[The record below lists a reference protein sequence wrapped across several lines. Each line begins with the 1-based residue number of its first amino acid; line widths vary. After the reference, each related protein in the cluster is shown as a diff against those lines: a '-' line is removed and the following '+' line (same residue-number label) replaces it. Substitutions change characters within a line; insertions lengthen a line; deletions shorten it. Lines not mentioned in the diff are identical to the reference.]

1 MYKTLNTKEIVL
13 DKKLLK
19 EYLAKLA
26 ADSIIKEK
34 SSLDTYPIPRV
45 LDNFEYITLIYTLL
59 NQHVKLGIPIHPAG
73 EWLLDNFYLIE
84 NTVKILQKSL
94 SKNKYEKF
102 PRIAN
107 GVNAGFARIF
117 VLCNEIVM
125 NTDGRIDERE
135 TTEYIQAYQTQ
146 KNLYMNEIWNIGIFL
161 QISIIEKIRG
171 ICEKIFISQM
181 QKFKVENMVQRI
193 LENKDVKKLKLDVDL
208 YSFIE
213 YMAYRLKTYGKEAA
227 PFLAILEEQ
236 VQKNGMTLSDVINK
250 EHFDIALKRV
260 SMQNSILSIKAIS
273 RMDILSIFENTSVVE
288 KMLNTDKVYKK
299 MDYQSKANYR
309 NAIEEISKKTK
320 LSEVYVTQKCLE
332 LCNLKLNNNK
342 NDTKDDEN
350 INQDIKKVTAI
361 QDYATYFNQKNEN
374 NDNKYSVGL
383 DGTKGYNRDT
393 VNNQKKSHVGYYL
406 IAEGKSQ
413 LLSKL
418 LNRKV
423 KNISNSTKAK
433 LYVAGV
439 YILTIAITILLCMKS
454 WVLGLLCF
462 IPIQN
467 VVTKFLQ
474 YVLSKAVK
482 PKILPKLDFQD
493 NGIPKKYATMCVIP
507 ALLKDENDVTEFM
520 HKLEVYYLANKS
532 DNLYFTLLGDCTSE
546 KSERKSVDEKIAET
560 GRKCVKE
567 LNGKYGNIFNFIYRK
582 REWSSSE
589 RCFMGW
595 ERKRGILTQLN
606 EYLVTGKNPFW
617 VNTCND
623 LPKIKYVITIDSD
636 TSLSLNQA
644 ERLVGTIAHVLNKPE
659 INRITNTVVSG
670 HALIQPR
677 IGIGIKDERKTIFSR
692 LFAGSGGT
700 DLYANAVS
708 DVYQDNFDEG
718 IYTGKGIYDVDVFYD
733 VLKDTIP
740 ENSVLSHDLLEGN
753 YLRCGLASDILL
765 MDGYPS
771 NYISYRKR
779 KHRWIRGDVQII
791 PWLNST
797 LNTLSKYKI
806 LDNLARDLEEFF
818 ELIIIMVCFILA
830 LFNKENSGLFLT
842 LAIIFLAF
850 SSILELLDIFMN
862 YKTEEQKLISKEFTK
877 IQGSIYRFFIK
888 LSILP
893 DMAYLEINAFIKSLY
908 RMKISHNFMLEWTT
922 SNDAEK
928 NSQKSVK
935 GYYLS
940 MIPNVVLGLL
950 LIALA
955 GGYLIFNFGA
965 YFSAEGLILNES
977 LLGQGLGLGFSIIFL
992 SLGIIWLIAPLVMY
1006 KLSLKNEKQLAEN
1019 ISENDKEFLLDKA
1032 RKTWQYFKDNMV
1044 NNLPSD
1050 NYQPDRKVKRAVI
1063 TSPTNIGLALMSM
1076 VSAYDLKFESLEDT
1090 ISMIEKTI
1098 TTIENLPKWNG
1109 HLYNWYNIYTL
1120 EAVKPVFISSVD
1132 SGNLVGY
1139 LYTVKQFLMEIISK
1153 NFSMI
1158 GAKENIS
1165 NINGKESTLIIN
1177 KDINKP
1183 KINVNISKDN
1193 KKTESK
1199 VDISKNINKEEINSL
1214 VKRIDTLIHQTDFS
1228 KLYDYKIGL
1237 FSIGYNLES
1246 NTLINSY
1253 YDLLASEARQ
1263 TSIIAIAKRDVPSK
1277 HWNNCSRLLTTMGLY
1292 KGLISWGGTAF
1303 EYLMPTVNIPSYETS
1318 LLDESCRFS
1327 ILSQKKYA
1335 KKLGIP
1341 WGISESAYN
1350 TKDFKGNYQYKT
1362 FGVPWLGLKRD
1373 LDDEVVI
1380 SPYATAMALTFY
1392 PNEAIENLKTIDKN
1406 LGTGKYGFYE
1416 SIDYKPKKA
1425 VNKTFMAHHQGLIL
1439 TSINNLLN
1447 DNIFQKRFMQNAEI
1461 EGAEILLEEKMPKD
1475 MITTKERKEK
1485 VEKIKYKDYEEYT
1498 ERTSG
1503 INVLANEKYSI
1514 VMKDDGSSYNKFGN
1528 DIISNNIHIYI
1539 KDVNSR
1545 KIYDTVFETNNDNSP
1560 NRQGINQTNNINY
1573 TNNQVL
1579 FTTSEDKV
1587 IIQDGNLMITM
1598 EITIAPNL
1606 PIEIRKISIKNT
1618 GMSPLT
1624 LEVTSYMDILL
1635 ADFKGFYAHPTFN
1648 KMFIDYEKIDEGIL
1662 LTRRRREEK
1671 RQKTF
1676 IATNLVYDE
1685 GDLEFEIDKEK
1696 FVERGNFETENKV
1709 LISNYDDKINLKN
1722 ANSNVKIPEAV
1733 VNSTQL
1739 SKKIVQTIQPIV
1751 AMRRLVN
1758 INPDE
1763 VKNVYL
1769 INSAGDTRDE
1779 AVDNLNEYTKSER
1792 LNTIFDLSKNHS
1804 FAEARFL
1811 NIKGKD
1817 IDIYQKMI
1825 EKLLFS
1831 DNKECNFELD
1841 LSNEKLWKYGISGD
1855 NPILLAKLR
1864 DKNDTYLLNELI
1876 KAKEFFDMKN
1886 IPVDIIILSK
1896 NEIQTDFKTLI
1907 NIPLE
1912 DKRVIEA
1919 RANLILDSKL
1929 GSISVQMKAKEMEQN
1944 RQDGKLLNSTKQ
1956 DYSTNKQTIKTN
1968 ELICKQGKS
1977 KKDIEID
1984 TSKLLYFNG
1993 YGGFSEDG
2001 NEYHIIID
2009 KNKKTPVAW
2018 SNIMANDKFG
2028 TVVTEGLGGYTW
2040 YKNCKTN
2047 RITEFSNDAHLDKP
2061 SEIIIMQE
2069 QDSENNI
2076 QKDKATINDNASFS
2090 ISPNILADDGNYHI
2104 TYGFGYSKYEHIYND
2119 IEEELTIFVPV
2130 KDSLKISK
2138 LSLKNTSLKK
2148 KKIKIFYKIDFV
2160 LDETKDRFIN
2170 ILFKENYN
2178 LLLIKNNKKPDYYSY
2193 ITSNEPITYKDE
2205 IVQIDVEID
2214 SLETKEITL
2223 ILGAEETETKCME
2236 AGAKYLGR
2244 EKEALEEVKKY
2255 WLDQVKIIQ
2264 AKTPLK
2270 SFDILQNGWTIYQTI
2285 VSRKFAKTGFYQSG
2299 GAIGYRDQLQDAMN
2313 LKYLDSNIL
2322 KNQILLHA
2330 KHQFKEGDV
2339 LHWWH
2344 NDKNIGIRARYSD
2357 DLLWLPYAVI
2367 TYIEFTGNFGILNE
2381 ETEFVKGRK
2390 LKEDEHDYMDK
2401 FKTTK
2406 EKESIYHH
2414 CMRAINRSLDFEYF
2428 PKIQGGDWND
2438 GMNKVGVKGKG
2449 ESVWLGFFLYSIL
2462 IKFAEYSKYITRFA
2476 NKETTIAMLA
2486 SKKNVDVKNID
2497 TDEKSDEYER
2507 LMEVAEKLRK
2517 NLNSEGWDGRWY
2529 KRATTDDGKVLGS
2542 AVNKECKIDSILQSW
2557 SVISNAG
2564 DNDKKYIAMENME
2577 KYLIDKENNLVKLLT
2592 PPFNNEEFKPGYIA
2606 SYAPGMRE
2614 NGGQYTH
2621 AAIWGAIAETI
2632 LNKPEEA
2639 MEIYKMINPIEHSKT
2654 EEQMVKYKVEP
2665 YVVEADIYGEN
2676 EFAGRG
2682 GWTWYTGSSGWLFTL
2697 QTEYILG
2704 LKIYHR
2710 ELKIK
2715 PCVPKDWNEFEV
2727 NLKWKN
2733 ANYHIRYERKNS
2745 GINNKD
2751 KKQEK
2756 NNNLD
2761 GNKQILDLNSDNVQM
2776 YLNGEEVEKIKLKD
2790 EGEFEVKVEF

>member
-107 GVNAGFARIF
+107 GVDAGFARIF

-135 TTEYIQAYQTQ
+135 ITEYIQAYQTQ

-161 QISIIEKIRG
+161 QISIVEKIRG

-181 QKFKVENMVQRI
+181 QKFKVENIVQRI

-273 RMDILSIFENTSVVE
+273 RMDILSIFENTSIVE
-288 KMLNTDKVYKK
+288 KMLNTDEVYKK

-332 LCNLKLNNNK
+332 LCDLKTDDTEKISNIDESKIKQNTAKAENNNNK
-342 NDTKDDEN
+342 
-350 INQDIKKVTAI
+350 
-361 QDYATYFNQKNEN
+361 
-374 NDNKYSVGL
+374 YSGGL

-393 VNNQKKSHVGYYL
+393 VKNQKQSHVGYYL
-406 IAEGKSQ
+406 VAEGKSQ
-413 LLSKL
+413 LLSRL
-418 LNRKV
+418 LNKKV
-423 KNISNSTKAK
+423 KIISNSTKSK

-439 YILTIAITILLCMKS
+439 YILTIAITILLCTKS
-454 WVLGLLCF
+454 WLMGILCF

-474 YVLSKAVK
+474 YVLSKIVK
-482 PKILPKLDFQD
+482 PKVLPKLDFQD
-493 NGIPKKYATMCVIP
+493 EGIPKEYATMCVIP
-507 ALLKDENDVTEFM
+507 LLLKDENDVIESI
-520 HKLEVYYLANKS
+520 HKLEVYYLANKT

-546 KSERKSVDEKIAET
+546 KSERKSTDEKIAET
-560 GRKCVKE
+560 GKKCVEK
-567 LNGKYGNIFNFIYRK
+567 LNSKYGNVFNFIYRK

-606 EYLVTGKNPFW
+606 EYLISGNNPFW
-617 VNTCND
+617 INTCKD

-644 ERLVGTIAHVLNKPE
+644 EKLVGTIAHVLNKPE
-659 INRITNTVVSG
+659 INKIINTVVSG

-677 IGIGIKDERKTIFSR
+677 IGVGIKDERKTVFSR

-700 DLYANAVS
+700 DLYANAIS

-718 IYTGKGIYDVDVFYD
+718 IYTGKGIYDVEVFYD

-740 ENSVLSHDLLEGN
+740 ENSVLSHDLLEGS
-753 YLRCGLASDILL
+753 YLRCGLASDVLL

-771 NYISYRKR
+771 NYISYKKR
-779 KHRWIRGDVQII
+779 KHRWIRGDVQIL

-806 LDNLARDLEEFF
+806 LDNLARDLEDFF
-818 ELIIIMVCFILA
+818 ELLLIIICFVLA
-830 LFNKENSGLFLT
+830 WLNKANSGLFLT

-862 YKTEEQKLISKEFTK
+862 YKTEEQKLVSKEFTK

-893 DMAYLEINAFIKSLY
+893 DMAYLEINAFVKSIY

-928 NSQKSVK
+928 SSQKSVK

-940 MIPNVVLGLL
+940 MLPNVVLGILL
-950 LIALA
+950 AVLA
-955 GGYLIFNFGA
+955 GGYLILNFGT
-965 YFSAEGLILNES
+965 YFSNNEIADGLRLKET
-977 LLGQGLGLGFSIIFL
+977 LWGQGLGLGFSIIFL
-992 SLGIIWLIAPLVMY
+992 SLGIIWLIAPLIMY
-1006 KLSLKNEKQLAEN
+1006 KLSIKNEKSLSQK
-1019 ISENDKEFLLDKA
+1019 ISQNDKEFLLDKA

-1050 NYQPDRKVKRAVI
+1050 NYQPDRKIKRSEN

-1076 VSAYDLKFESLEDT
+1076 VSAHDLKFESLEDT

-1120 EAVKPVFISSVD
+1120 ETVKPAFISSVD

-1139 LYTVKQFLMEIISK
+1139 LYTVKQFLIE
-1153 NFSMI
+1153 
-1158 GAKENIS
+1158 
-1165 NINGKESTLIIN
+1165 IIN
-1177 KDINKP
+1177 KKQNSSSIISEKENTPNINEKENE
-1183 KINVNISKDN
+1183 KI
-1193 KKTESK
+1193 E
-1199 VDISKNINKEEINSL
+1199 NINKKEIKSL
-1214 VKRIDTLIHQTDFS
+1214 IKKIDTLIYQTDFS

-1237 FSIGYNLES
+1237 FSIGYNLET

-1327 ILSQKKYA
+1327 ILSQRKYA

-1373 LDDEVVI
+1373 LDDGVVI

-1392 PNEAIENLKTIDKN
+1392 PNESIENLKTIDKN

-1447 DNIFQKRFMQNAEI
+1447 DNIFQKRFMKNAEI
-1461 EGAEILLEEKMPKD
+1461 EGTEILLEEKMPKD

-1545 KIYDTVFETNNDNSP
+1545 KIYDTVFETNSKEGNSS
-1560 NRQGINQTNNINY
+1560 NKQNINQESHLKAINN
-1573 TNNQVL
+1573 TNNQVI

-1598 EITIAPNL
+1598 KVTIAPNL

-1648 KMFIDYEKIDEGIL
+1648 KMFIDYEKLDEGIL

-1709 LISNYDDKINLKN
+1709 LISNYEDKINKDFKN
-1722 ANSNVKIPEAV
+1722 MNSNIPEIV
-1733 VNSTQL
+1733 QKSIGL
-1739 SKKIVQTIQPIV
+1739 SKKIGQTINPIV

-1763 VKNVYL
+1763 VKDVYL
-1769 INSAGDTRDE
+1769 INSAGDSREE
-1779 AVDNLNEYTKSER
+1779 AVNNLQEYTKSER

-1811 NIKGKD
+1811 DVKGKD
-1817 IDIYQKMI
+1817 IDIYQKII
-1825 EKLLFS
+1825 EKLLFPYH
-1831 DNKECNFELD
+1831 KEYAISLD

-1855 NPILLAKLR
+1855 SPILLVKVR
-1864 DKNDTYLLNELI
+1864 DNNDTYLLNEI
-1876 KAKEFFDMKN
+1876 SKVKEYLDMKN
-1886 IPVDIIILSK
+1886 IVADIVVLSK
-1896 NEIQTDFKTLI
+1896 NEITSKFKTLI
-1907 NIPLE
+1907 NIPTE

-1929 GSISVQMKAKEMEQN
+1929 GSISIQMKNKNSNDTKNIGAKYSSNLMEKN
-1944 RQDGKLLNSTKQ
+1944 
-1956 DYSTNKQTIKTN
+1956 N
-1968 ELICKQGKS
+1968 EQLKS
-1977 KKDIEID
+1977 EFKKDFKGLILKHEDSEKNVEFD

-1993 YGGFSEDG
+1993 YGGFSQDG
-2001 NEYHIIID
+2001 NEYHIIVN
-2009 KNKKTPVAW
+2009 KNKKTPAVW
-2018 SNIMANDKFG
+2018 CNIMANDKFG

-2040 YKNCKTN
+2040 YKNCKMN
-2047 RITEFSNDAHLDKP
+2047 RITEFSNDAYLDKP
-2061 SEIIIMQE
+2061 SEVIIMQE
-2069 QDSENNI
+2069 MDEKDGEVLSSNQISMDDKKHASQIINN
-2076 QKDKATINDNASFS
+2076 SFG
-2090 ISPNILADDGNYHI
+2090 ISPNILPDTGNYHI
-2104 TYGFGYSKYEHIYND
+2104 TYGFGYSKYQHIYKD
-2119 IEEELTIFVPV
+2119 IEEELTVFVPI

-2138 LSLKNTSLKK
+2138 LSLKNTSLNK
-2148 KKIKIFYKIDFV
+2148 KKIKIFYDVDFV
-2160 LDETKDRFIN
+2160 LGERKDKFIN
-2170 ILFKENYN
+2170 YLYKENYN
-2178 LLLIKNNKKPDYYSY
+2178 LLFVKNNVNPKTYAY
-2193 ITSNEPITYKDE
+2193 ITSNEKIIYNGNL
-2205 IVQIDVEID
+2205 VEINVEIE
-2214 SLETKEITL
+2214 SLETKEVTI
-2223 ILGAEETETKCME
+2223 ILGAEETETACME
-2236 AGAKYLGR
+2236 NASKYLQ
-2244 EKEALEEVKKY
+2244 KESKALEEVKKY
-2255 WLDQVKIIQ
+2255 WMDKVKIVE
-2264 AKTPLK
+2264 AKTPSK
-2270 SFDILQNGWTIYQTI
+2270 SFNIMQNGWTIYQTMA
-2285 VSRKFAKTGFYQSG
+2285 SRKLAKTGFYQSG

-2322 KNQILLHA
+2322 KNQIILHA

-2344 NDKNIGIRARYSD
+2344 NFNNLGIRARYSD
-2357 DLLWLPYAVI
+2357 DLLWLPYAVV
-2367 TYIEFTGNFGILNE
+2367 TYIDFTGDFRILNE
-2381 ETEFVKGRK
+2381 ETEYLEGRT
-2390 LKEDEHDYMDK
+2390 LKENEHDFMFN
-2401 FKTTK
+2401 FKNG
-2406 EKESIYHH
+2406 ENKESIYHH
-2414 CMRAINRSLDFEYF
+2414 CMRAINRSLNFEYF

-2438 GMNKVGVKGKG
+2438 GMNKVGIKGKG

-2486 SKKNVDVKNID
+2486 EKKNVDVKNID

-2507 LMEVAEKLRK
+2507 LMEIAEKLRK
-2517 NLNSEGWDGRWY
+2517 NLNTVGWDGRWY

-2542 AVNKECKIDSILQSW
+2542 AVNSECKIDNIAQSW
-2557 SVISNAG
+2557 AVISNAG

-2577 KYLIDKENNLVKLLT
+2577 KYLIDKENNIVKLLT
-2592 PPFNNEEFKPGYIA
+2592 PPFENEEFKPGYIA

-2621 AAIWGAIAETI
+2621 SAIWAAIAETM
-2632 LNKPEEA
+2632 LNKPEQA

-2654 EEQMVKYKVEP
+2654 EEQAIKYKAEP
-2665 YVVEADIYGEN
+2665 YAVEADIYGEN

-2682 GWTWYTGSSGWLFTL
+2682 GWTWYTGSSGWMFTL

-2704 LKIYHR
+2704 LKIYHG

-2715 PCVPKDWNEFEV
+2715 PCLPKDWNEFEV
-2727 NLKWKN
+2727 VFRWKN
-2733 ANYHIRYERKNS
+2733 ANYNIKYERKN
-2745 GINNKD
+2745 
-2751 KKQEK
+2751 ETP
-2756 NNNLD
+2756 
-2761 GNKQILDLNSDNVQM
+2761 QM
-2776 YLNGEEVEKIKLKD
+2776 YLNGEKVDEIKLKN

>member
-34 SSLDTYPIPRV
+34 SSPDTYPIPRV

-181 QKFKVENMVQRI
+181 QKFKVENMLQRI

-299 MDYQSKANYR
+299 MDYKSKANYR

-320 LSEVYVTQKCLE
+320 LSEVYITQKCLE

-350 INQDIKKVTAI
+350 INQDVKKVTAI

-546 KSERKSVDEKIAET
+546 KSERKSLDEKIAET

-606 EYLVTGKNPFW
+606 EYLVTSKNPFW

-659 INRITNTVVSG
+659 INKITNTVVSG

-806 LDNLARDLEEFF
+806 LDNLARDLEDFF
-818 ELIIIMVCFILA
+818 ELIIIIVCFILA
-830 LFNKENSGLFLT
+830 LFNKANSGLFLT

-862 YKTEEQKLISKEFTK
+862 YRTEEQKLISKEFTK

-992 SLGIIWLIAPLVMY
+992 SLGIIWLIAPLMMY

-1032 RKTWQYFKDNMV
+1032 RKTWQFFKDNMV

-1165 NINGKESTLIIN
+1165 NINGKESTLI
-1177 KDINKP
+1177 INKP

-1373 LDDEVVI
+1373 LDDEIVI

-1392 PNEAIENLKTIDKN
+1392 PNEAIENLKTIDEN
-1406 LGTGKYGFYE
+1406 SGTGKYGFYE
-1416 SIDYKPKKA
+1416 SIDYKPKRA

-1447 DNIFQKRFMQNAEI
+1447 NNIFQKRFMRNAEI
-1461 EGAEILLEEKMPKD
+1461 EGAQILLEEKMPKD
-1475 MITTKERKEK
+1475 MITTKEKKEK

-1514 VMKDDGSSYNKFGN
+1514 VMKDDGSSYSKFGN
-1528 DIISNNIHIYI
+1528 DIISDNIHIYI
-1539 KDVNSR
+1539 KDINSR
-1545 KIYDTVFETNNDNSP
+1545 KIYDTVFETQIQDDNSQDK
-1560 NRQGINQTNNINY
+1560 QGIDQTNRLKAANY
-1573 TNNQVL
+1573 TNNQVI

-1587 IIQDGNLMITM
+1587 IIQDGNLMLTM
-1598 EITIAPNL
+1598 KVTIVPNL

-1618 GMSPLT
+1618 GMSTLT

-1635 ADFKGFYAHPTFN
+1635 ADFRAFYSHPTFN
-1648 KMFIDYEKIDEGIL
+1648 KMFIDYEKIGDGIL
-1662 LTRRRREEK
+1662 FTRRRREES
-1671 RQKTF
+1671 RQKSF
-1676 IATNLVYDE
+1676 VATNLVYDE
-1685 GDLEFEIDKEK
+1685 GDLEFELDKER
-1696 FVERGNFETENKV
+1696 FVERGNFETENRTLRRDYENKV
-1709 LISNYDDKINLKN
+1709 DYEVQ
-1722 ANSNVKIPEAV
+1722 NSNLDIPSAV
-1733 VNSTQL
+1733 RNSSQL

-1758 INPDE
+1758 VKPDE
-1763 VKNVYL
+1763 EESIYL
-1769 INSAGDTRDE
+1769 INSAGDNKEE
-1779 AVDNLNEYTKSER
+1779 AIENLKEYTKSER
-1792 LNTIFDLSKNHS
+1792 LNAIFDISKNHS
-1804 FAEARFL
+1804 FAETRFL
-1811 NIKGKD
+1811 NVKGKD
-1817 IDIYQKMI
+1817 IALYQKML
-1825 EKLLFS
+1825 EKLLFPKT
-1831 DNKECNFELD
+1831 KECNIEMD
-1841 LSNEKLWKYGISGD
+1841 LSTRKLWKYGISGD
-1855 NPILLAKLR
+1855 NPILLVKLR
-1864 DKNDTYLLNELI
+1864 DNNDTYLINEVT
-1876 KAKEFFDMKN
+1876 KAKEYFDMKN
-1886 IPVDIIILSK
+1886 ITVDVVILSK
-1896 NEIQTDFKTLI
+1896 NEIQTKFKTLI

-1919 RANLILDSKL
+1919 RANLILDAKL
-1929 GSISVQMKAKEMEQN
+1929 GSIGIQMKEIETSETDRKN
-1944 RQDGKLLNSTKQ
+1944 KLIL
-1956 DYSTNKQTIKTN
+1956 
-1968 ELICKQGKS
+1968 EPGKS
-1977 KKDIEID
+1977 EKNIEIN
-1984 TSKLLYFNG
+1984 TSKLLFYNG

-2001 NEYHIIID
+2001 NEYHIIVN

-2018 SNIMANDKFG
+2018 SNIMTNDKFG
-2028 TVVTEGLGGYTW
+2028 TLVTEGLGGYTW

-2047 RITEFSNDAHLDKP
+2047 RITEFSNDAQLDRP
-2061 SEIIIMQE
+2061 SELIIMQDIS
-2069 QDSENNI
+2069 DS
-2076 QKDKATINDNASFS
+2076 NDEKKEPRVLKNVFS
-2090 ISPNILADDGNYHI
+2090 ISPNVLEDNGNYHI
-2104 TYGFGYSKYEHIYND
+2104 TYGFGYSKFEHIYND
-2119 IEEELTIFVPV
+2119 IEEELIIFVP
-2130 KDSLKISK
+2130 KDDSLKINK
-2138 LSLKNTSLKK
+2138 ISLKNTSLKK
-2148 KKIKIFYKIDFV
+2148 KKIKILYDVDFILGEV
-2160 LDETKDRFIN
+2160 KNRFIN
-2170 ILFKENYN
+2170 YSFKENYN
-2178 LLLIKNNKKPDYYSY
+2178 LLLVKNNINPSYYAY
-2193 ITSNEPITYKDE
+2193 ITSNEKIEYKNNLVE
-2205 IVQIDVEID
+2205 INVEID
-2214 SLETKEITL
+2214 SLETKEVTL

-2236 AGAKYLGR
+2236 IGSKYLGK
-2244 EKEALEEVKKY
+2244 EDEALEEVKKY
-2255 WLDQVKIIQ
+2255 WLEKVKVVQV
-2264 AKTPLK
+2264 KTPLK
-2270 SFDILQNGWTIYQTI
+2270 SFDIMQNGWTIYQTI
-2285 VSRKFAKTGFYQSG
+2285 ASRKLSRTGFYQSG
-2299 GAIGYRDQLQDAMN
+2299 GAIGYRDQLQDSMG

-2322 KNQILLHA
+2322 KNQIILHA

-2344 NDKNIGIRARYSD
+2344 NEKNTGIRARYSD
-2357 DLLWLPYAVI
+2357 DLLWLPYAVA
-2367 TYIEFTGNFGILNE
+2367 TYIEFTGDFRILNE
-2381 ETEFVKGRK
+2381 EAGYVIGRK
-2390 LKEDEHDYMDK
+2390 LKENEHDYMSE

-2406 EKESIYHH
+2406 ETESIYEH
-2414 CMRAINRSLDFEYF
+2414 CMRAINKSLNFEYF
-2428 PKIQGGDWND
+2428 PKMNGGDWND
-2438 GMNKVGVKGKG
+2438 GMNKVGIKGKG

-2462 IKFAEYSKYITRFA
+2462 VKFAEYSKYITRFA
-2476 NKETTIAMLA
+2476 NKETAIAMQEA
-2486 SKKNVDVKNID
+2486 NRKVDVKNID

-2507 LMEVAEKLRK
+2507 LMQVAEKLKK
-2517 NLNSEGWDGRWY
+2517 NLNTEGWDGRWY
-2529 KRATTDDGKVLGS
+2529 KRATDDEGRTLGS
-2542 AVNKECKIDSILQSW
+2542 AVNKECKIDGISQSW
-2557 SVISNAG
+2557 AVISNAG

-2592 PPFNNEEFKPGYIA
+2592 PPFGNKEFKPGYIA

-2665 YVVEADIYGEN
+2665 YVIEADIYGEN

-2704 LKIYHR
+2704 LKIYHG

-2727 NLKWKN
+2727 DFKWKN
-2733 ANYHIRYERKNS
+2733 AKYHIKYERKNS
-2745 GINNKD
+2745 GIDNKD
-2751 KKQEK
+2751 GKQEK
-2756 NNNLD
+2756 NNNLNE
-2761 GNKQILDLNSDNVQM
+2761 NKQILDLNNDNVQM
-2776 YLNGEEVEKIKLKD
+2776 YLNGEKVDEIKLKD

>member
-250 EHFDIALKRV
+250 EHFDIALDRV

-320 LSEVYVTQKCLE
+320 LSEVYITQKCVD
-332 LCNLKLNNNK
+332 LCNLKTN
-342 NDTKDDEN
+342 
-350 INQDIKKVTAI
+350 DIKKVSNI
-361 QDYATYFNQKNEN
+361 DEN
-374 NDNKYSVGL
+374 NIKQNTLIEETNNNKYSVGL

-423 KNISNSTKAK
+423 KTISNSTKAK

-454 WVLGLLCF
+454 WILGLLCF

-507 ALLKDENDVTEFM
+507 ALLKDENDVAEFM

-567 LNGKYGNIFNFIYRK
+567 LNSKYGNIFNFIYRK

-606 EYLVTGKNPFW
+606 EYLVTSKNPFW

-659 INRITNTVVSG
+659 INKITNTVVSG

-806 LDNLARDLEEFF
+806 LDNLARDLEDFF
-818 ELIIIMVCFILA
+818 ELIIIIVCFILA
-830 LFNKENSGLFLT
+830 LFNKANSGLFLT

-940 MIPNVVLGLL
+940 MIPNVILGLL

-977 LLGQGLGLGFSIIFL
+977 LWGQGLGLGFSIIFL
-992 SLGIIWLIAPLVMY
+992 SLGIIWLIAPLMMY

-1165 NINGKESTLIIN
+1165 NESTLIIN

-1193 KKTESK
+1193 KKTENE
-1199 VDISKNINKEEINSL
+1199 VDISKNTTKEEINSL
-1214 VKRIDTLIHQTDFS
+1214 VKRIGTLIHQTDFS

-1373 LDDEVVI
+1373 LDDEIVI

-1392 PNEAIENLKTIDKN
+1392 PNEAIENLKIIDEN
-1406 LGTGKYGFYE
+1406 SGTGKYGFYE
-1416 SIDYKPKKA
+1416 SIDYKPKRA

-1447 DNIFQKRFMQNAEI
+1447 NNIFQKRFMRNAEI
-1461 EGAEILLEEKMPKD
+1461 EGAQILLEEKMPKD

-1498 ERTSG
+1498 ERISG

-1514 VMKDDGSSYNKFGN
+1514 VMKDDGSSYSKFGN
-1528 DIISNNIHIYI
+1528 DIISDNIHIYI
-1539 KDVNSR
+1539 KDINSR
-1545 KIYDTVFETNNDNSP
+1545 KVYDTVFATQIQADNS
-1560 NRQGINQTNNINY
+1560 QDKQSIDQTNRLKAANY
-1573 TNNQVL
+1573 TNNQVI

-1587 IIQDGNLMITM
+1587 IIQDGNLMLTM
-1598 EITIAPNL
+1598 KVTIVPNL

-1618 GMSPLT
+1618 GMSTLT

-1671 RQKTF
+1671 RQKSF
-1676 IATNLVYDE
+1676 VATNLVYDE

-1696 FVERGNFETENKV
+1696 FVARGNFETENKV
-1709 LISNYDDKINLKN
+1709 LISNYDDKINLKT
-1722 ANSNVKIPEAV
+1722 ANTYLSIPEAV

-1907 NIPLE
+1907 NIPIE

-1956 DYSTNKQTIKTN
+1956 DYSTNKQTIKAN

-2018 SNIMANDKFG
+2018 SNIMTNDKFG

-2497 TDEKSDEYER
+2497 TDRR
-2507 LMEVAEKLRK
+2507 L
-2517 NLNSEGWDGRWY
+2517 GW
-2529 KRATTDDGKVLGS
+2529 
-2542 AVNKECKIDSILQSW
+2542 
-2557 SVISNAG
+2557 
-2564 DNDKKYIAMENME
+2564 
-2577 KYLIDKENNLVKLLT
+2577 
-2592 PPFNNEEFKPGYIA
+2592 
-2606 SYAPGMRE
+2606 
-2614 NGGQYTH
+2614 
-2621 AAIWGAIAETI
+2621 
-2632 LNKPEEA
+2632 
-2639 MEIYKMINPIEHSKT
+2639 
-2654 EEQMVKYKVEP
+2654 
-2665 YVVEADIYGEN
+2665 
-2676 EFAGRG
+2676 
-2682 GWTWYTGSSGWLFTL
+2682 
-2697 QTEYILG
+2697 
-2704 LKIYHR
+2704 
-2710 ELKIK
+2710 
-2715 PCVPKDWNEFEV
+2715 
-2727 NLKWKN
+2727 
-2733 ANYHIRYERKNS
+2733 
-2745 GINNKD
+2745 
-2751 KKQEK
+2751 
-2756 NNNLD
+2756 
-2761 GNKQILDLNSDNVQM
+2761 
-2776 YLNGEEVEKIKLKD
+2776 
-2790 EGEFEVKVEF
+2790 

>member
-320 LSEVYVTQKCLE
+320 LSEVYITQKCVD
-332 LCNLKLNNNK
+332 LCNLKTNDINK
-342 NDTKDDEN
+342 ISNIDEN
-350 INQDIKKVTAI
+350 KIKQNTAK
-361 QDYATYFNQKNEN
+361 AETN
-374 NDNKYSVGL
+374 NNKYSVGL

-423 KNISNSTKAK
+423 KTISNSTKAK

-439 YILTIAITILLCMKS
+439 YLLTIAITILLCMKS

-532 DNLYFTLLGDCTSE
+532 DNLYFTLLGDCTSA

-740 ENSVLSHDLLEGN
+740 ENSVLSHDLLEGS

-779 KHRWIRGDVQII
+779 KHRWIRGDVQIL

-806 LDNLARDLEEFF
+806 LDNLARDLEDFF
-818 ELIIIMVCFILA
+818 ELLIIIICFALA
-830 LFNKENSGLFLT
+830 WLNKANSGLFLT

-940 MIPNVVLGLL
+940 MIPNVILGTLL
-950 LIALA
+950 AVLA
-955 GGYLIFNFGA
+955 GGYLIFTLVA
-965 YFSAEGLILNES
+965 YFSNSVLIECIGLNGS
-977 LLGQGLGLGFSIIFL
+977 LWSQGMGVAFSIIFL
-992 SLGIIWLIAPLVMY
+992 ALAVIWLIAPLIMY
-1006 KLSLKNEKQLAEN
+1006 KLSIKNEKSLSQK

-1032 RKTWQYFKDNMV
+1032 KKTWQYFKDNMV

-1050 NYQPDRKVKRAVI
+1050 NYQPDRKEKRAEN

-1076 VSAYDLKFESLEDT
+1076 VSAYDLNFESLDET

-1139 LYTVKQFLMEIISK
+1139 LYTVKQFLIE
-1153 NFSMI
+1153 
-1158 GAKENIS
+1158 
-1165 NINGKESTLIIN
+1165 IIN
-1177 KDINKP
+1177 KKQNSSSIVNEKENTLNLNE
-1183 KINVNISKDN
+1183 KENISKDN
-1193 KKTESK
+1193 EKIE
-1199 VDISKNINKEEINSL
+1199 NINKEEINSL
-1214 VKRIDTLIHQTDFS
+1214 IKRIDTLIHQTDFS

-1237 FSIGYNLES
+1237 FSIGYNLET

-1303 EYLMPTVNIPSYETS
+1303 EYLMPTVNIPSYETT

-1327 ILSQKKYA
+1327 ILSQRKYA

-1514 VMKDDGSSYNKFGN
+1514 VMKDDGSSYNKFEN

-1545 KIYDTVFETNNDNSP
+1545 KIYDTVFETNNDNSS

-1769 INSAGDTRDE
+1769 INSAGDTREE

-1817 IDIYQKMI
+1817 IDIYQKII
-1825 EKLLFS
+1825 EKLLFP

-1841 LSNEKLWKYGISGD
+1841 LSNERLWKYGISGD

-1886 IPVDIIILSK
+1886 IPVDIVVLSK
-1896 NEIQTDFKTLI
+1896 NEIQTDFKKLI

-1912 DKRVIEA
+1912 DRRVIEA

-1929 GSISVQMKAKEMEQN
+1929 GSISVQMKVKETEQN
-1944 RQDGKLLNSTKQ
+1944 KQDGKLLNDKKQ
-1956 DYSTNKQTIKTN
+1956 EDSSYNNVKTN
-1968 ELICKQGKS
+1968 ELIFKQGKS
-1977 KKDIEID
+1977 KKNLEID

-2009 KNKKTPVAW
+2009 KTKNTPVAW

-2061 SEIIIMQE
+2061 SEVIIMQE
-2069 QDSENNI
+2069 VDEKE
-2076 QKDKATINDNASFS
+2076 KDIFSKYKETAIANQMTVEDKMSANKTINNAFG

-2344 NDKNIGIRARYSD
+2344 NDMGTGIRARYSD

-2367 TYIEFTGNFGILNE
+2367 TYIEFTGDFGILNE
-2381 ETEFVKGRK
+2381 ETEYVKGRK

-2401 FKTTK
+2401 FKNTK
-2406 EKESIYHH
+2406 EKESIYYH
-2414 CMRAINRSLDFEYF
+2414 CMRAINRSLDFEHF

-2517 NLNSEGWDGRWY
+2517 NLNTEGWDGRWY
-2529 KRATTDDGKVLGS
+2529 KRATTDDKKVLGS
-2542 AVNKECKIDSILQSW
+2542 AVNKECKIDGISQSW

-2577 KYLIDKENNLVKLLT
+2577 KYLIDRENNLVKLLT
-2592 PPFNNEEFKPGYIA
+2592 PPFENEEFKPGYIA

-2621 AAIWGAIAETI
+2621 AAIWGAIAEAI

-2639 MEIYKMINPIEHSKT
+2639 IEIYKMINPIEHSKT
-2654 EEQMVKYKVEP
+2654 EEQAIKYKVEP
-2665 YVVEADIYGEN
+2665 YAVEADIYGEN

-2682 GWTWYTGSSGWLFTL
+2682 GWTWYTGSSGWMFTL

-2704 LKIYHR
+2704 LKIHHGM
-2710 ELKIK
+2710 LKIK

-2727 NLKWKN
+2727 VFRWKN
-2733 ANYHIRYERKNS
+2733 AKYNIKYERMN
-2745 GINNKD
+2745 
-2751 KKQEK
+2751 ETP
-2756 NNNLD
+2756 
-2761 GNKQILDLNSDNVQM
+2761 QM
-2776 YLNGEEVEKIKLKD
+2776 YLNGEKVDEIKLKD

>member
-34 SSLDTYPIPRV
+34 SNLDTYPIPRV

-107 GVNAGFARIF
+107 GVNEGFARIF

-260 SMQNSILSIKAIS
+260 SMQNAILSIKAIS

-423 KNISNSTKAK
+423 KTISNSTKAK

-659 INRITNTVVSG
+659 INKITNTVVSG

-806 LDNLARDLEEFF
+806 LDNLARDLEDFF
-818 ELIIIMVCFILA
+818 ELLLIIICFALA
-830 LFNKENSGLFLT
+830 WLNKANSGLFLT

-940 MIPNVVLGLL
+940 MIPNVILGILL
-950 LIALA
+950 AVLA
-955 GGYLIFNFGA
+955 GGYLIFTLVA
-965 YFSAEGLILNES
+965 YFSNSVLVEGIGLNGS
-977 LLGQGLGLGFSIIFL
+977 LWSQGMGVAFSIIFL
-992 SLGIIWLIAPLVMY
+992 ALAVIWLIAPLIMY
-1006 KLSLKNEKQLAEN
+1006 KLSIKNEKSLSQK

-1032 RKTWQYFKDNMV
+1032 KKTWQYFKDNMV

-1050 NYQPDRKVKRAVI
+1050 NYQPDRKEKRAEN

-1076 VSAYDLKFESLEDT
+1076 VSAYDLNFESLDET

-1139 LYTVKQFLMEIISK
+1139 LYTVKQFLIE
-1153 NFSMI
+1153 
-1158 GAKENIS
+1158 
-1165 NINGKESTLIIN
+1165 IIN
-1177 KDINKP
+1177 KKQNSSSIVNEKENTLNLNE
-1183 KINVNISKDN
+1183 KENISKDN
-1193 KKTESK
+1193 EKIE
-1199 VDISKNINKEEINSL
+1199 NINKEEINSL
-1214 VKRIDTLIHQTDFS
+1214 IKRIDTLIHQTDFS

-1237 FSIGYNLES
+1237 FSIGYNLET

-1303 EYLMPTVNIPSYETS
+1303 EYLMPTVNIPSYETT

-1327 ILSQKKYA
+1327 ILSQRKYA

-1545 KIYDTVFETNNDNSP
+1545 KIYDTVFETNNDNSS

-1739 SKKIVQTIQPIV
+1739 SKKVVQTIQPIV

-1817 IDIYQKMI
+1817 IDIYQKII
-1825 EKLLFS
+1825 EKLLFP

-1841 LSNEKLWKYGISGD
+1841 LSNERLWKYGISGD

-1886 IPVDIIILSK
+1886 IPVDIVVLSK
-1896 NEIQTDFKTLI
+1896 NEIQTDFKKLI

-1912 DKRVIEA
+1912 DRRVIEA

-1929 GSISVQMKAKEMEQN
+1929 GSISVQMKVKETEQN
-1944 RQDGKLLNSTKQ
+1944 KQDGKLLNDKKQ
-1956 DYSTNKQTIKTN
+1956 EDSSYNNVKTN
-1968 ELICKQGKS
+1968 ELIFKQGKS
-1977 KKDIEID
+1977 KKNLEID

-2061 SEIIIMQE
+2061 SEVIIMQE
-2069 QDSENNI
+2069 VDEKE
-2076 QKDKATINDNASFS
+2076 KDIFSKYKETTIANQMTVEDKMSANKTINNAFG

-2130 KDSLKISK
+2130 EDSLKISK
-2138 LSLKNTSLKK
+2138 LNLKNTSLKK

-2170 ILFKENYN
+2170 SLFKENYN
-2178 LLLIKNNKKPDYYSY
+2178 LLLIKNNKKPNYYAY
-2193 ITSNEPITYKDE
+2193 ITSNEPITYKNE
-2205 IVQIDVEID
+2205 MVQIEVEID

-2244 EKEALEEVKKY
+2244 EKEALEEIKKY
-2255 WLDQVKIIQ
+2255 WLDQVKIVQ

-2270 SFDILQNGWTIYQTI
+2270 SFNILQNGWAIYQTI

-2344 NDKNIGIRARYSD
+2344 NDMGTGIRARYSD

-2367 TYIEFTGNFGILNE
+2367 TYIEFTGDFGILNE
-2381 ETEFVKGRK
+2381 ETEYVKGRK

-2401 FKTTK
+2401 FKNTK
-2406 EKESIYHH
+2406 EKESIYYH
-2414 CMRAINRSLDFEYF
+2414 CMRAINRSLDFEHF

-2517 NLNSEGWDGRWY
+2517 NLNTEGWDGRWY
-2529 KRATTDDGKVLGS
+2529 KRATTDDKKVLGS
-2542 AVNKECKIDSILQSW
+2542 AVNKECKIDGISQSW

-2577 KYLIDKENNLVKLLT
+2577 KYLIDRENNLVKLLT
-2592 PPFNNEEFKPGYIA
+2592 PPFENEEFKPGYIA

-2621 AAIWGAIAETI
+2621 AAIWGAIAEAI

-2639 MEIYKMINPIEHSKT
+2639 IEIYKMINPIEHSKT
-2654 EEQMVKYKVEP
+2654 EEQAIKYKVEP
-2665 YVVEADIYGEN
+2665 YAVEADIYGEN

-2682 GWTWYTGSSGWLFTL
+2682 GWTWYTGSSGWMFTL

-2704 LKIYHR
+2704 LKIHHGM
-2710 ELKIK
+2710 LKIK

-2727 NLKWKN
+2727 VFRWKN
-2733 ANYHIRYERKNS
+2733 AKYNIKYERKN
-2745 GINNKD
+2745 
-2751 KKQEK
+2751 ETP
-2756 NNNLD
+2756 
-2761 GNKQILDLNSDNVQM
+2761 QM
-2776 YLNGEEVEKIKLKD
+2776 YLNGEKVDEIKLKD

>member
-1 MYKTLNTKEIVL
+1 MYKILNTKEIVL

-19 EYLAKLA
+19 EYLAKFA

-34 SSLDTYPIPRV
+34 SNLETYPIPRV
-45 LDNFEYITLIYTLL
+45 LDNFEYISLVYTLL

-94 SKNKYEKF
+94 SKSKYEKF
-102 PRIAN
+102 SRIAN

-135 TTEYIQAYQTQ
+135 ITEYIQAYQTQ

-161 QISIIEKIRG
+161 QISIVEKIRG

-213 YMAYRLKTYGKEAA
+213 YMAYRLKTYGKKAA

-236 VQKNGMTLSDVINK
+236 VQRNGMTLSDVTNK

-273 RMDILSIFENTSVVE
+273 RMDILSIFENTSIVE
-288 KMLNTDKVYKK
+288 KMLSTDEEYKK

-332 LCNLKLNNNK
+332 LCGLKTDDIEKISNIDKSKIKQIK
-342 NDTKDDEN
+342 NTVK
-350 INQDIKKVTAI
+350 
-361 QDYATYFNQKNEN
+361 NQK
-374 NDNKYSVGL
+374 
-383 DGTKGYNRDT
+383 
-393 VNNQKKSHVGYYL
+393 QSHVGYYL
-406 IAEGKSQ
+406 VAEGKSQ
-413 LLSKL
+413 LLSRL
-418 LNRKV
+418 LNKKV
-423 KNISNSTKAK
+423 KIISNSTKSK

-439 YILTIAITILLCMKS
+439 YILTIAITILLCTKFWLM
-454 WVLGLLCF
+454 GILCF

-474 YVLSKAVK
+474 YVLSKIVK
-482 PKILPKLDFQD
+482 PKVLPKLDFQD
-493 NGIPKKYATMCVIP
+493 EGIPKEYATMCVIP
-507 ALLKDENDVTEFM
+507 ALLKEDKDVTEFM
-520 HKLEVYYLANKS
+520 HKLEVYYLANKT
-532 DNLYFTLLGDCTSE
+532 DNLYFTILGDCTSE
-546 KSERKSVDEKIAET
+546 KSERKSTDEKIAET
-560 GRKCVKE
+560 GKKCVEK
-567 LNGKYGNIFNFIYRK
+567 LNSKYGNVFNFIYRK

-606 EYLVTGKNPFW
+606 EYLITGNNPFW
-617 VNTCND
+617 INTCKD

-644 ERLVGTIAHVLNKPE
+644 EKLVGTIAHVLNKPE
-659 INRITNTVVSG
+659 INKITNTVVSG

-677 IGIGIKDERKTIFSR
+677 IGVGIKDERKTVFSR

-700 DLYANAVS
+700 DLYANAIS

-718 IYTGKGIYDVDVFYD
+718 IYTGKGIYDVEVFYD

-740 ENSVLSHDLLEGN
+740 ENSVLSHDLLEGS

-779 KHRWIRGDVQII
+779 KHRWIRGDVQIL

-806 LDNLARDLEEFF
+806 LDNLARDLEDFF
-818 ELIIIMVCFILA
+818 ELLLIIICFVLA
-830 LFNKENSGLFLT
+830 WLNKANSALFLT

-893 DMAYLEINAFIKSLY
+893 DMAYLEINAFVKSIY

-928 NSQKSVK
+928 SSQKSVK

-940 MIPNVVLGLL
+940 MLPNVVLGLL
-950 LIALA
+950 LIIFA
-955 GGYLIFNFGA
+955 GWHWRNIVFLIL
-965 YFSAEGLILNES
+965 GLI
-977 LLGQGLGLGFSIIFL
+977 
-992 SLGIIWLIAPLVMY
+992 WLTAPLIMY
-1006 KLSLKNEKQLAEN
+1006 NLSMKNEKSLSQK

-1050 NYQPDRKVKRAVI
+1050 NYQPDRKIKRAEN

-1076 VSAYDLKFESLEDT
+1076 VSAYDLHFESLTET

-1120 EAVKPVFISSVD
+1120 ETVKPAFISSVD

-1139 LYTVKQFLMEIISK
+1139 LYTVKQFLIEVLD
-1153 NFSMI
+1153 
-1158 GAKENIS
+1158 E
-1165 NINGKESTLIIN
+1165 ETVLE
-1177 KDINKP
+1177 
-1183 KINVNISKDN
+1183 SKDQILALV
-1193 KKTESK
+1193 KK
-1199 VDISKNINKEEINSL
+1199 VDNLIN
-1214 VKRIDTLIHQTDFS
+1214 QTDFS

-1237 FSIGYNLES
+1237 FSIGYNLET

-1327 ILSQKKYA
+1327 ILSQRKYA

-1350 TKDFKGNYQYKT
+1350 TKDLKGNYQYKT

-1392 PNEAIENLKTIDKN
+1392 PNESIENLKTIDKN

-1447 DNIFQKRFMQNAEI
+1447 DNIFQKRFMKNAEI
-1461 EGAEILLEEKMPKD
+1461 EGVEILLEEKMPKD

-1539 KDVNSR
+1539 KDVNS
-1545 KIYDTVFETNNDNSP
+1545 KKVYDTVFDAKNDNT
-1560 NRQGINQTNNINY
+1560 NKQADQINNPNY
-1573 TNNQVL
+1573 TNNQVI

-1598 EITIAPNL
+1598 KVTIAPNL

-1648 KMFIDYEKIDEGIL
+1648 KMFIDYEKLDEGIL

-1696 FVERGNFETENKV
+1696 FVERGNFETENKA
-1709 LISNYDDKINLKN
+1709 LISNYEDKINKDFKN
-1722 ANSNVKIPEAV
+1722 MNSNIPETIQ
-1733 VNSTQL
+1733 NSIGL
-1739 SKKIVQTIQPIV
+1739 SKKIGQTINPIV

-1763 VKNVYL
+1763 VKDVYL
-1769 INSAGDTRDE
+1769 INSAGDSREE
-1779 AVDNLNEYTKSER
+1779 AVNNLQEYTKSER

-1811 NIKGKD
+1811 DVKGKD
-1817 IDIYQKMI
+1817 IDIYQKI
-1825 EKLLFS
+1825 IKELLFT
-1831 DNKECNFELD
+1831 DHKEYAISLD

-1855 NPILLAKLR
+1855 SPILLVKVR
-1864 DKNDTYLLNELI
+1864 DNNDTYLLNEI
-1876 KAKEFFDMKN
+1876 SKVKEYLDMKN
-1886 IPVDIIILSK
+1886 IVADIVVLSK
-1896 NEIQTDFKTLI
+1896 NEITSKFKTLI
-1907 NIPLE
+1907 NIPTE
-1912 DKRVIEA
+1912 DKRVLEA

-1929 GSISVQMKAKEMEQN
+1929 GSISIQMKNKNSNDTKNIGAKYSSNLME
-1944 RQDGKLLNSTKQ
+1944 K
-1956 DYSTNKQTIKTN
+1956 NKEQLKP
-1968 ELICKQGKS
+1968 KS
-1977 KKDIEID
+1977 KKDFKGLILKHEDSEKNVEFD

-1993 YGGFSEDG
+1993 YGGFSQDG
-2001 NEYHIIID
+2001 NEYHIIVN
-2009 KNKKTPVAW
+2009 KNKKTPAVW
-2018 SNIMANDKFG
+2018 CNIMANDKFG

-2040 YKNCKTN
+2040 YKNCKMN
-2047 RITEFSNDAHLDKP
+2047 RITEFSNDAYLDKP
-2061 SEIIIMQE
+2061 SEVIIMQE
-2069 QDSENNI
+2069 MNEKDGEVVSSNQISMDDKKHASQIINN
-2076 QKDKATINDNASFS
+2076 SFG
-2090 ISPNILADDGNYHI
+2090 ISPNVLPDTGNYHI
-2104 TYGFGYSKYEHIYND
+2104 TYGFGYSKYQHIYKD
-2119 IEEELTIFVPV
+2119 IEEELTVFVPI

-2138 LSLKNTSLKK
+2138 LSLKNTSLNK
-2148 KKIKIFYKIDFV
+2148 KKIKIFYDVDFV
-2160 LDETKDRFIN
+2160 LGERKDKFIN
-2170 ILFKENYN
+2170 YLYKENYN
-2178 LLLIKNNKKPDYYSY
+2178 LLFVKNNVNPKTYAY
-2193 ITSNEPITYKDE
+2193 ITSNEKIIYNGNLVE
-2205 IVQIDVEID
+2205 INVEID
-2214 SLETKEITL
+2214 SLETKEITI
-2223 ILGAEETETKCME
+2223 ILGTEETETACME
-2236 AGAKYLGR
+2236 NASKYLQ
-2244 EKEALEEVKKY
+2244 KDSKALEEVKKY
-2255 WLDQVKIIQ
+2255 WMDKVKIVE
-2264 AKTPLK
+2264 AKTPSK
-2270 SFDILQNGWTIYQTI
+2270 SFNIMQNGWTIYQTMA
-2285 VSRKFAKTGFYQSG
+2285 SRKLAKTGFYQSG

-2322 KNQILLHA
+2322 KNQIILHA

-2344 NDKNIGIRARYSD
+2344 NFNNLGIRARYSD
-2357 DLLWLPYAVI
+2357 DLLWLPYAVV
-2367 TYIEFTGNFGILNE
+2367 TYIDFTGDFRILNE
-2381 ETEFVKGRK
+2381 ETEYLEGRT
-2390 LKEDEHDYMDK
+2390 LKENEHDFMFN
-2401 FKTTK
+2401 FKNG
-2406 EKESIYHH
+2406 EDKESIYHH
-2414 CMRAINRSLDFEYF
+2414 CMRAINRSLNFEYF

-2438 GMNKVGVKGKG
+2438 GMNKVGIKGKG

-2486 SKKNVDVKNID
+2486 EKKNVDVKNID

-2507 LMEVAEKLRK
+2507 LMEIAEKLRK
-2517 NLNSEGWDGRWY
+2517 NLNTVGWDGRWY
-2529 KRATTDDGKVLGS
+2529 KRATTDDGEVLGS
-2542 AVNKECKIDSILQSW
+2542 AVNKECKIDNIAQSW
-2557 SVISNAG
+2557 AVISNAG

-2577 KYLIDKENNLVKLLT
+2577 KYLIDKENNIVKLLT
-2592 PPFNNEEFKPGYIA
+2592 PPFENEEFKPGYIA

-2621 AAIWGAIAETI
+2621 SAIWAAIAETM
-2632 LNKPEEA
+2632 LNKPEQA

-2654 EEQMVKYKVEP
+2654 EEQAIKYKAEP
-2665 YVVEADIYGEN
+2665 YAVEADIYGEN

-2682 GWTWYTGSSGWLFTL
+2682 GWTWYTGSSGWMFTL

-2704 LKIYHR
+2704 LKIYHG

-2715 PCVPKDWNEFEV
+2715 PCLPKDWNEFEV
-2727 NLKWKN
+2727 T
-2733 ANYHIRYERKNS
+2733 
-2745 GINNKD
+2745 
-2751 KKQEK
+2751 
-2756 NNNLD
+2756 
-2761 GNKQILDLNSDNVQM
+2761 
-2776 YLNGEEVEKIKLKD
+2776 
-2790 EGEFEVKVEF
+2790 

>member
-1 MYKTLNTKEIVL
+1 MYKILNTKEIVL

-45 LDNFEYITLIYTLL
+45 LDNFEYISLVYTLL

-94 SKNKYEKF
+94 SKSKYEKF

-107 GVNAGFARIF
+107 GVNAGFARVF

-125 NTDGRIDERE
+125 NTDGRVDEDE
-135 TTEYIQAYQTQ
+135 LTEYIQAYQTQ

-161 QISIIEKIRG
+161 QISIIEKIRS
-171 ICEKIFISQM
+171 ICEKIFLSQM

-193 LENKDVKKLKLDVDL
+193 LENKNVKKLKLDVDL

-227 PFLAILEEQ
+227 PFLEILEDQ

-260 SMQNSILSIKAIS
+260 SMQNSILSIKAIN
-273 RMDILSIFENTSVVE
+273 RMDILSIFENTSIVE
-288 KMLNTDKVYKK
+288 KMLNTDEVYKK

-332 LCNLKLNNNK
+332 LCNLKLKNNK
-342 NDTKDDEN
+342 NFAKDDER
-350 INQDIKKVTAI
+350 INQDIKKVTGV
-361 QDYATYFNQKNEN
+361 QDYDTYGNQKNEN
-374 NDNKYSVGL
+374 NEKTDIE
-383 DGTKGYNRDT
+383 
-393 VNNQKKSHVGYYL
+393 KKSHVGYYL
-406 IAEGKSQ
+406 IADGKSQ

-418 LNRKV
+418 LNKKV
-423 KNISNSTKAK
+423 KTISNSTKSK

-439 YILTIAITILLCMKS
+439 YILTIAITILLCTKS
-454 WVLGLLCF
+454 WLLGLLCF
-462 IPIQN
+462 IPLQN

-474 YVLSKAVK
+474 YVLSKIVK
-482 PKILPKLDFQD
+482 PKVLPKLDFQEE
-493 NGIPKKYATMCVIP
+493 GIPKEYATMCVIP
-507 ALLKDENDVTEFM
+507 ALLKDESDVTEFM
-520 HKLEVYYLANKS
+520 HKLEVYYLANKT

-546 KSERKSVDEKIAET
+546 KSERKNIDEKIAET
-560 GRKCVKE
+560 GKEIVKQ
-567 LNGKYGNIFNFIYRK
+567 LNSKYGNIFNFIYRK

-617 VNTCND
+617 VNTCKD

-644 ERLVGTIAHVLNKPE
+644 EKLVGTIAHVLNKPE
-659 INRITNTVVSG
+659 INKITNTVVSG

-677 IGIGIKDERKTIFSR
+677 IGVGIKDERKTIFSR

-700 DLYANAVS
+700 DLYANAIS

-733 VLKDTIP
+733 VLKDAIP
-740 ENSVLSHDLLEGN
+740 ENSVLSHDLLEGS

-779 KHRWIRGDVQII
+779 KHRWIRGDVQIL

-806 LDNLARDLEEFF
+806 LDNLARDLEDFF
-818 ELIIIMVCFILA
+818 ELLIIIACFILA
-830 LFNKENSGLFLT
+830 IFNKANSGLFLS

-862 YKTEEQKLISKEFTK
+862 YKAEEQRLISKEFTK

-922 SNDAEK
+922 ANDAEK
-928 NSQKSVK
+928 NSQKSAK

-940 MIPNVVLGLL
+940 MLPNVILGV
-950 LIALA
+950 ILA
-955 GGYLIFNFGA
+955 ILAVGKI
-965 YFSAEGLILNES
+965 YFKGTWLNN
-977 LLGQGLGLGFSIIFL
+977 GFVNIFL
-992 SLGIIWLIAPLVMY
+992 SEEFSIVFLALSAIWLLAPFIMY
-1006 KLSLKNEKQLAEN
+1006 KLSLKNEKKLSEN
-1019 ISENDKEFLLDKA
+1019 ISKEDKEFLLDKA
-1032 RKTWQYFKDNMV
+1032 KKTWQYFKDNMV
-1044 NNLPSD
+1044 NGLPSD
-1050 NYQPDRKVKRAVI
+1050 NYQPDRKIKRAEI

-1076 VSAYDLKFESLEDT
+1076 VSAYDLKVESLEDT
-1090 ISMIEKTI
+1090 VSMIEKTI

-1120 EAVKPVFISSVD
+1120 EEVKPVFISSVD

-1139 LYTVKQFLMEIISK
+1139 LYTVKQFLIEILK
-1153 NFSMI
+1153 NNYNLETEKQ
-1158 GAKENIS
+1158 G
-1165 NINGKESTLIIN
+1165 INTKRESSLKNSVELDGKL
-1177 KDINKP
+1177 KD
-1183 KINVNISKDN
+1183 
-1193 KKTESK
+1193 
-1199 VDISKNINKEEINSL
+1199 EIVSL
-1214 VKRIDTLIHQTDFS
+1214 VKRIDSLIHQTDFS

-1237 FSIGYNLES
+1237 FSVGYNLET
-1246 NTLINSY
+1246 NTLVNSY

-1263 TSIIAIAKRDVPSK
+1263 TSLIAIAKRDVPSK

-1303 EYLMPTVNIPSYETS
+1303 EYLMPTINIPSYETT

-1327 ILSQKKYA
+1327 ILSQRKYA

-1380 SPYATAMALTFY
+1380 SPYSTAMALTFC
-1392 PNEAIENLKTIDKN
+1392 PNEAIENLKTIAEN
-1406 LGTGKYGFYE
+1406 LDTGKYGFYE

-1447 DNIFQKRFMQNAEI
+1447 NNIFQKRFMQNAEI
-1461 EGAEILLEEKMPKD
+1461 EGVEILLEEKMPKD

-1539 KDVNSR
+1539 KDVNSK
-1545 KIYDTVFETNNDNSP
+1545 KIYDTVFETKSKEDNSP
-1560 NRQGINQTNNINY
+1560 NNQDIDQTNHLKV
-1573 TNNQVL
+1573 TNNQVI

-1598 EITIAPNL
+1598 QVTIVPNL

-1635 ADFKGFYAHPTFN
+1635 ASFRDFYSHPTFN
-1648 KMFIDYEKIDEGIL
+1648 KMFIDYEKIDDGIL

-1671 RQKTF
+1671 RQKSF
-1676 IATNLVYDE
+1676 VATNLVYDE

-1696 FVERGNFETENKV
+1696 FVKRGHFETEDKIV
-1709 LISNYDDKINLKN
+1709 VSNYENRVDYKLQ
-1722 ANSNVKIPEAV
+1722 NSNEPIPDSV
-1733 VNSTQL
+1733 VNSSQL
-1739 SKKIVQTIQPIV
+1739 SKKITQTIQPIV

-1758 INPDE
+1758 VKPDD
-1763 VKNVYL
+1763 VQNVYL
-1769 INSAGDTRDE
+1769 INAAGDSKEE
-1779 AVDNLNEYTKSER
+1779 AAQNLKEYIKSER
-1792 LNTIFDLSKNHS
+1792 LNNIFDIAKSHS
-1804 FAEARFL
+1804 FAEARYL

-1817 IDIYQKMI
+1817 IDVYQKII
-1825 EKLLFS
+1825 EKLLFP
-1831 DNKECNFELD
+1831 DCKKYNIELD

-1855 NPILLAKLR
+1855 NPILLVKVR
-1864 DKNDTYLLNELI
+1864 DNNDTYLLNEVTKL
-1876 KAKEFFDMKN
+1876 KEYLDMKN
-1886 IPVDIIILSK
+1886 IAVDIIVISK
-1896 NEIQTDFKTLI
+1896 NKVQTNFKTLI
-1907 NIPLE
+1907 NIPSE

-1929 GSISVQMKAKEMEQN
+1929 GSMSIQMKRVNNEKS
-1944 RQDGKLLNSTKQ
+1944 GKLQNKSSNGKENLDSLNLNEK
-1956 DYSTNKQTIKTN
+1956 NLEKPKTLMLKHEDSEKN
-1968 ELICKQGKS
+1968 
-1977 KKDIEID
+1977 IEFD

-1993 YGGFSEDG
+1993 YGGFSQDG
-2001 NEYHIIID
+2001 NEYHIIVN
-2009 KNKKTPVAW
+2009 KNKKTPAVW
-2018 SNIMANDKFG
+2018 CNIMANDKFG

-2040 YKNCKTN
+2040 YKNCKMD
-2047 RITEFSNDAHLDKP
+2047 RITEFSNDAYLDKP
-2061 SEIIIMQE
+2061 SEVIIMQE
-2069 QDSENNI
+2069 VDE
-2076 QKDKATINDNASFS
+2076 KDIFSKNKETAISNQISLEDKKSLNKTINNSFG
-2090 ISPNILADDGNYHI
+2090 ISPNILGDTGNYHI
-2104 TYGFGYSKYEHIYND
+2104 TYGFGYSKYQHIYKD

-2130 KDSLKISK
+2130 NDSLKISK

-2148 KKIKIFYKIDFV
+2148 KKIKILYDVDFV
-2160 LDETKDRFIN
+2160 LGERKDRFIN
-2170 ILFKENYN
+2170 YLYKENYN
-2178 LLLIKNNKKPDYYSY
+2178 LLLVKNNINPENYAY
-2193 ITSNEPITYKDE
+2193 ITSSEKINCKNNM
-2205 IVQIDVEID
+2205 VEINVEIE

-2223 ILGAEETETKCME
+2223 ILGAEETETACME
-2236 AGAKYLGR
+2236 NSSKYLQ
-2244 EKEALEEVKKY
+2244 KESKALEEVKKY
-2255 WLDQVKIIQ
+2255 WMDKVKIVE

-2270 SFDILQNGWTIYQTI
+2270 SFNIMQNGWTIYQTMA
-2285 VSRKFAKTGFYQSG
+2285 SRKLAKTGFYQSG

-2322 KNQILLHA
+2322 KNQIILHA

-2344 NDKNIGIRARYSD
+2344 KLNNLGIRARYSD
-2357 DLLWLPYAVI
+2357 DLLWLPYTVI
-2367 TYIEFTGNFGILNE
+2367 KYIEFTGDFRILDE
-2381 ETEFVKGRK
+2381 ETEYLEGRT
-2390 LKEDEHDYMDK
+2390 LKENEHDFMFN
-2401 FKTTK
+2401 FKNG
-2406 EKESIYHH
+2406 EDKESIYHH
-2414 CMRAINRSLDFEYF
+2414 CMRAINRSINFEYF

-2438 GMNKVGVKGKG
+2438 GMNKVGIKGKG
-2449 ESVWLGFFLYSIL
+2449 ESVWLGFFLYGIL
-2462 IKFAEYSKYITRFA
+2462 IKFAEYSKYVTRFA

-2507 LMEVAEKLRK
+2507 LMEIAEKLRK
-2517 NLNSEGWDGRWY
+2517 NLNTVGWDGRWY

-2542 AVNKECKIDSILQSW
+2542 AVNKECKIDSIAQSW
-2557 SVISNAG
+2557 AVLSNAG
-2564 DNDKKYIAMENME
+2564 DNDKKYIAMENLE
-2577 KYLIDKENNLVKLLT
+2577 KYLIDKENNIVKLLT
-2592 PPFNNEEFKPGYIA
+2592 PPFENEEFKPGYIA

-2621 AAIWGAIAETI
+2621 AAIWAAIAETM

-2654 EEQMVKYKVEP
+2654 EEQAMKYKVEP
-2665 YVVEADIYGEN
+2665 YAVEADIYGEN

-2682 GWTWYTGSSGWLFTL
+2682 GWTWYTGSSGWMFTL

-2704 LKIYHR
+2704 LKIHHG

-2715 PCVPKDWNEFEV
+2715 PCLPKDWNEFEV
-2727 NLKWKN
+2727 TFRWKN
-2733 ANYHIRYERKNS
+2733 AKYNIKYERKNENS
-2745 GINNKD
+2745 ISNTKEENNKT
-2751 KKQEK
+2751 KE
-2756 NNNLD
+2756 
-2761 GNKQILDLNSDNVQM
+2761 NKQALDLSNENVQM
-2776 YLNGEEVEKIKLKD
+2776 YLNGEKVDEIHLKD

>member
-1 MYKTLNTKEIVL
+1 M
-13 DKKLLK
+13 
-19 EYLAKLA
+19 
-26 ADSIIKEK
+26 
-34 SSLDTYPIPRV
+34 
-45 LDNFEYITLIYTLL
+45 
-59 NQHVKLGIPIHPAG
+59 
-73 EWLLDNFYLIE
+73 
-84 NTVKILQKSL
+84 
-94 SKNKYEKF
+94 
-102 PRIAN
+102 
-107 GVNAGFARIF
+107 
-117 VLCNEIVM
+117 
-125 NTDGRIDERE
+125 
-135 TTEYIQAYQTQ
+135 
-146 KNLYMNEIWNIGIFL
+146 
-161 QISIIEKIRG
+161 
-171 ICEKIFISQM
+171 
-181 QKFKVENMVQRI
+181 
-193 LENKDVKKLKLDVDL
+193 
-208 YSFIE
+208 
-213 YMAYRLKTYGKEAA
+213 
-227 PFLAILEEQ
+227 
-236 VQKNGMTLSDVINK
+236 
-250 EHFDIALKRV
+250 
-260 SMQNSILSIKAIS
+260 
-273 RMDILSIFENTSVVE
+273 
-288 KMLNTDKVYKK
+288 
-299 MDYQSKANYR
+299 
-309 NAIEEISKKTK
+309 
-320 LSEVYVTQKCLE
+320 
-332 LCNLKLNNNK
+332 
-342 NDTKDDEN
+342 
-350 INQDIKKVTAI
+350 
-361 QDYATYFNQKNEN
+361 
-374 NDNKYSVGL
+374 
-383 DGTKGYNRDT
+383 
-393 VNNQKKSHVGYYL
+393 
-406 IAEGKSQ
+406 
-413 LLSKL
+413 
-418 LNRKV
+418 
-423 KNISNSTKAK
+423 
-433 LYVAGV
+433 
-439 YILTIAITILLCMKS
+439 
-454 WVLGLLCF
+454 
-462 IPIQN
+462 
-467 VVTKFLQ
+467 
-474 YVLSKAVK
+474 
-482 PKILPKLDFQD
+482 
-493 NGIPKKYATMCVIP
+493 
-507 ALLKDENDVTEFM
+507 
-520 HKLEVYYLANKS
+520 
-532 DNLYFTLLGDCTSE
+532 
-546 KSERKSVDEKIAET
+546 
-560 GRKCVKE
+560 
-567 LNGKYGNIFNFIYRK
+567 
-582 REWSSSE
+582 
-589 RCFMGW
+589 
-595 ERKRGILTQLN
+595 
-606 EYLVTGKNPFW
+606 
-617 VNTCND
+617 
-623 LPKIKYVITIDSD
+623 
-636 TSLSLNQA
+636 
-644 ERLVGTIAHVLNKPE
+644 
-659 INRITNTVVSG
+659 
-670 HALIQPR
+670 
-677 IGIGIKDERKTIFSR
+677 
-692 LFAGSGGT
+692 
-700 DLYANAVS
+700 
-708 DVYQDNFDEG
+708 
-718 IYTGKGIYDVDVFYD
+718 
-733 VLKDTIP
+733 
-740 ENSVLSHDLLEGN
+740 
-753 YLRCGLASDILL
+753 
-765 MDGYPS
+765 
-771 NYISYRKR
+771 
-779 KHRWIRGDVQII
+779 
-791 PWLNST
+791 
-797 LNTLSKYKI
+797 
-806 LDNLARDLEEFF
+806 
-818 ELIIIMVCFILA
+818 
-830 LFNKENSGLFLT
+830 
-842 LAIIFLAF
+842 
-850 SSILELLDIFMN
+850 
-862 YKTEEQKLISKEFTK
+862 
-877 IQGSIYRFFIK
+877 
-888 LSILP
+888 
-893 DMAYLEINAFIKSLY
+893 
-908 RMKISHNFMLEWTT
+908 
-922 SNDAEK
+922 
-928 NSQKSVK
+928 
-935 GYYLS
+935 
-940 MIPNVVLGLL
+940 
-950 LIALA
+950 
-955 GGYLIFNFGA
+955 
-965 YFSAEGLILNES
+965 
-977 LLGQGLGLGFSIIFL
+977 
-992 SLGIIWLIAPLVMY
+992 
-1006 KLSLKNEKQLAEN
+1006 
-1019 ISENDKEFLLDKA
+1019 
-1032 RKTWQYFKDNMV
+1032 
-1044 NNLPSD
+1044 
-1050 NYQPDRKVKRAVI
+1050 
-1063 TSPTNIGLALMSM
+1063 
-1076 VSAYDLKFESLEDT
+1076 
-1090 ISMIEKTI
+1090 
-1098 TTIENLPKWNG
+1098 
-1109 HLYNWYNIYTL
+1109 
-1120 EAVKPVFISSVD
+1120 
-1132 SGNLVGY
+1132 
-1139 LYTVKQFLMEIISK
+1139 
-1153 NFSMI
+1153 
-1158 GAKENIS
+1158 
-1165 NINGKESTLIIN
+1165 
-1177 KDINKP
+1177 
-1183 KINVNISKDN
+1183 
-1193 KKTESK
+1193 
-1199 VDISKNINKEEINSL
+1199 
-1214 VKRIDTLIHQTDFS
+1214 
-1228 KLYDYKIGL
+1228 
-1237 FSIGYNLES
+1237 
-1246 NTLINSY
+1246 
-1253 YDLLASEARQ
+1253 LASEAR
-1263 TSIIAIAKRDVPSK
+1263 
-1277 HWNNCSRLLTTMGLY
+1277 LY

-1373 LDDEVVI
+1373 LDDEIVI

-1392 PNEAIENLKTIDKN
+1392 PNEAIENLKIIDEN
-1406 LGTGKYGFYE
+1406 SGTGKYGFYE
-1416 SIDYKPKKA
+1416 SIDYKPKRA

-1447 DNIFQKRFMQNAEI
+1447 NNIFQKRFMRNAEI
-1461 EGAEILLEEKMPKD
+1461 EGAQILLEEKMPKD
-1475 MITTKERKEK
+1475 MITTKEKKEK

-1528 DIISNNIHIYI
+1528 DIISDNIHIYI
-1539 KDVNSR
+1539 KDINSR
-1545 KIYDTVFETNNDNSP
+1545 KIYDTVFETQIQEDNSQDK
-1560 NRQGINQTNNINY
+1560 QGIDQANRLKVANY
-1573 TNNQVL
+1573 TNNQVI

-1587 IIQDGNLMITM
+1587 IIQDGNLMLTM
-1598 EITIAPNL
+1598 KVTIVPNL

-1671 RQKTF
+1671 RQKSF
-1676 IATNLVYDE
+1676 VATNLVYDE

-1696 FVERGNFETENKV
+1696 FVARGNFETENKV
-1709 LISNYDDKINLKN
+1709 LISNYDDKINLKT
-1722 ANSNVKIPEAV
+1722 ANTYLSIPEAV

-1984 TSKLLYFNG
+1984 TSKLLYFNR

-2542 AVNKECKIDSILQSW
+2542 AVGSAVNKECKIDSISQSW

-2654 EEQMVKYKVEP
+2654 EEQANKYKVEP
-2665 YVVEADIYGEN
+2665 YAVEADIYGEN

-2733 ANYHIRYERKNS
+2733 ANYHIKYERKNS

-2751 KKQEK
+2751 GKQEK
-2756 NNNLD
+2756 NNNLEV
-2761 GNKQILDLNSDNVQM
+2761 NKQILDLNNDNVQM
-2776 YLNGEEVEKIKLKD
+2776 YLNGEKVEKIKLKD

>member
-320 LSEVYVTQKCLE
+320 LSEVYITQKCVD
-332 LCNLKLNNNK
+332 LCNLKTN
-342 NDTKDDEN
+342 
-350 INQDIKKVTAI
+350 DIKKVSNI
-361 QDYATYFNQKNEN
+361 DEN
-374 NDNKYSVGL
+374 NIKQNTLIEETNNNKYSVGL

-423 KNISNSTKAK
+423 KTISNSTKAK

-507 ALLKDENDVTEFM
+507 ALLKDENDVAEFM

-659 INRITNTVVSG
+659 INKITNTVVSG

-965 YFSAEGLILNES
+965 YFSAEGLILNET
-977 LLGQGLGLGFSIIFL
+977 LWGQGLGLGFSIIFL

-1153 NFSMI
+1153 DFSMI

-1165 NINGKESTLIIN
+1165 NINGKESTLI
-1177 KDINKP
+1177 INKP

-1373 LDDEVVI
+1373 LDDEIVI

-1392 PNEAIENLKTIDKN
+1392 PNEAIENLKIIDEN
-1406 LGTGKYGFYE
+1406 SGTGKYGFYE

-1447 DNIFQKRFMQNAEI
+1447 DNIFQKRFMRNAEI
-1461 EGAEILLEEKMPKD
+1461 EGAQILLEEKMPKD
-1475 MITTKERKEK
+1475 MITTKEKKEK

-1528 DIISNNIHIYI
+1528 DIISDNIHIYI
-1539 KDVNSR
+1539 KDINSR
-1545 KIYDTVFETNNDNSP
+1545 KIYDTVFETHSDNSQ
-1560 NRQGINQTNNINY
+1560 NKQGMNQTNNLKT
-1573 TNNQVL
+1573 TNNQVI

-1587 IIQDGNLMITM
+1587 IIQDGNLMIIM
-1598 EITIAPNL
+1598 KVTIVPNL

-1618 GMSPLT
+1618 GMSTLT

-1635 ADFKGFYAHPTFN
+1635 ADFRAFYSHPTFN
-1648 KMFIDYEKIDEGIL
+1648 KMFIDYEKIDDGIL
-1662 LTRRRREEK
+1662 FTRRRREES
-1671 RQKTF
+1671 RQKSF
-1676 IATNLVYDE
+1676 VATNLVYEE
-1685 GDLEFEIDKEK
+1685 GDLEFELDKEK
-1696 FVERGNFETENKV
+1696 FVARGNFETENKV
-1709 LISNYDDKINLKN
+1709 LISNYDDKINLKT
-1722 ANSNVKIPEAV
+1722 ANTYLSIPEAV

-1825 EKLLFS
+1825 EKLLFP
-1831 DNKECNFELD
+1831 DNKECHFELD
-1841 LSNEKLWKYGISGD
+1841 LSNEKLGKYGISGD

-1907 NIPLE
+1907 NIPIE

-1956 DYSTNKQTIKTN
+1956 DYSTNKQTIKAN

-2018 SNIMANDKFG
+2018 SNIMTNDKFG

-2069 QDSENNI
+2069 VDEKE
-2076 QKDKATINDNASFS
+2076 KDIFSKNKKTAIPNQMTAEDKSSANKTINNAFG

-2529 KRATTDDGKVLGS
+2529 KRATTNDGKVLGS
-2542 AVNKECKIDSILQSW
+2542 AVNKECKIDSISQSW

-2654 EEQMVKYKVEP
+2654 EEQANKYKVEP
-2665 YVVEADIYGEN
+2665 YAVEADIYGEN

-2704 LKIYHR
+2704 LKIYHG

-2727 NLKWKN
+2727 DFKWKN
-2733 ANYHIRYERKNS
+2733 AKYHIKYERKNS
-2745 GINNKD
+2745 GIDNKD
-2751 KKQEK
+2751 GKQEK
-2756 NNNLD
+2756 NNNLNE
-2761 GNKQILDLNSDNVQM
+2761 NKQILDLNNDNVQM
-2776 YLNGEEVEKIKLKD
+2776 YLNGEKVDEIKLKD
-2790 EGEFEVKVEF
+2790 EGAFEVKVEF

>member
-94 SKNKYEKF
+94 SKSKYEKF

-260 SMQNSILSIKAIS
+260 SMQNAILSIKAIS
-273 RMDILSIFENTSVVE
+273 RMDILSIFENTSIVE

-320 LSEVYVTQKCLE
+320 LSEVYITQKCVD
-332 LCNLKLNNNK
+332 LCNLKTN
-342 NDTKDDEN
+342 
-350 INQDIKKVTAI
+350 DIKKVSNI
-361 QDYATYFNQKNEN
+361 DEN
-374 NDNKYSVGL
+374 NIKQNTLIEETNNNKYSVGL

-423 KNISNSTKAK
+423 KTISNSTKSK

-454 WVLGLLCF
+454 WILGLLCF

-567 LNGKYGNIFNFIYRK
+567 LNSKYGNIFNFIYRK

-606 EYLVTGKNPFW
+606 EYLVTSKNPFW

-659 INRITNTVVSG
+659 INKITNTVVSG

-806 LDNLARDLEEFF
+806 LDNLARDLEDFF
-818 ELIIIMVCFILA
+818 ELLIIIVCFIPA
-830 LFNKENSGLFLT
+830 LFNKANSGLFLT

-992 SLGIIWLIAPLVMY
+992 SLGIIWLIAPLMMY

-1063 TSPTNIGLALMSM
+1063 TSPTNIGLTLMSM

-1165 NINGKESTLIIN
+1165 NESTLIIN
-1177 KDINKP
+1177 KDMNKP

-1193 KKTESK
+1193 KKTENE
-1199 VDISKNINKEEINSL
+1199 VDISKNTTKEEINSL
-1214 VKRIDTLIHQTDFS
+1214 IKRIDTLIHQTDFS

-1237 FSIGYNLES
+1237 FSIGYNLGS

-1373 LDDEVVI
+1373 LDDEIVI

-1392 PNEAIENLKTIDKN
+1392 PNEAIENLKTIDEN
-1406 LGTGKYGFYE
+1406 SGTGKYGFYE

-1447 DNIFQKRFMQNAEI
+1447 NNIFQKRFMRNAEI
-1461 EGAEILLEEKMPKD
+1461 EGAQILLEEKMPKD
-1475 MITTKERKEK
+1475 MITTKEKKEK

-1528 DIISNNIHIYI
+1528 DIISDNIHIYI
-1539 KDVNSR
+1539 KDINSR
-1545 KIYDTVFETNNDNSP
+1545 KIYDTVFETHSDNSQ
-1560 NRQGINQTNNINY
+1560 NKQGMNQTNNLKT
-1573 TNNQVL
+1573 TNNQVI

-1587 IIQDGNLMITM
+1587 IIQDGNLMIIM
-1598 EITIAPNL
+1598 KVTIVPNL

-1618 GMSPLT
+1618 GMSTLT

-1635 ADFKGFYAHPTFN
+1635 ADFRAFYSHPTFN

-1671 RQKTF
+1671 RQKSF
-1676 IATNLVYDE
+1676 VATNLVYDE

-1696 FVERGNFETENKV
+1696 FVARGNFETENKV
-1709 LISNYDDKINLKN
+1709 LISNYDDKINLKT
-1722 ANSNVKIPEAV
+1722 ANTYLSIPEAV

-1825 EKLLFS
+1825 EKLLFP
-1831 DNKECNFELD
+1831 DNKECHFELD

-1907 NIPLE
+1907 NIPIE

-1956 DYSTNKQTIKTN
+1956 DYSTNKQTIKAN

-2018 SNIMANDKFG
+2018 SNIMTNDKFG

-2205 IVQIDVEID
+2205 MVQIDVEID

-2542 AVNKECKIDSILQSW
+2542 AVNKECKIDSISQSW

-2592 PPFNNEEFKPGYIA
+2592 PPFGNKEFKPGYIA

-2704 LKIYHR
+2704 LKIYHG

-2745 GINNKD
+2745 GIDNKD
-2751 KKQEK
+2751 GKQEK
-2756 NNNLD
+2756 NNNLNE
-2761 GNKQILDLNSDNVQM
+2761 NKQILDLNNDNVQM
-2776 YLNGEEVEKIKLKD
+2776 YLNGEKVDEIKLKD
-2790 EGEFEVKVEF
+2790 EGAFEVKVEF

>member
-1 MYKTLNTKEIVL
+1 MYKILNTKEIVL

-19 EYLAKLA
+19 EYLAKFA

-34 SSLDTYPIPRV
+34 SNLETYPISRV
-45 LDNFEYITLIYTLL
+45 LDNFEYISLIYTLL

-94 SKNKYEKF
+94 SKNNYEKF

-135 TTEYIQAYQTQ
+135 ITEYIQAYQTQ

-161 QISIIEKIRG
+161 QISIVEKIRG

-236 VQKNGMTLSDVINK
+236 VQRNGMTLSDVTNK

-273 RMDILSIFENTSVVE
+273 RMDILSIFENTSIVE
-288 KMLNTDKVYKK
+288 KMLSTDEEYKK

-332 LCNLKLNNNK
+332 LCGLKTDDIEKISNIDKSKIKQIK
-342 NDTKDDEN
+342 NTVK
-350 INQDIKKVTAI
+350 
-361 QDYATYFNQKNEN
+361 NQK
-374 NDNKYSVGL
+374 
-383 DGTKGYNRDT
+383 
-393 VNNQKKSHVGYYL
+393 QSHVGYYL
-406 IAEGKSQ
+406 VAEGKSQ
-413 LLSKL
+413 LLSRL
-418 LNRKV
+418 LNKKV
-423 KNISNSTKAK
+423 KIISNSTKSK

-439 YILTIAITILLCMKS
+439 YILTIAITILLCTRS
-454 WVLGLLCF
+454 WLMGILCF

-467 VVTKFLQ
+467 VATKFLQ
-474 YVLSKAVK
+474 YVLSKIVK
-482 PKILPKLDFQD
+482 PKVLPKLDFQD
-493 NGIPKKYATMCVIP
+493 EGIPKEYATMCVIP
-507 ALLKDENDVTEFM
+507 ALLKKDKDVTEFM
-520 HKLEVYYLANKS
+520 HKLEVYYLANKT

-546 KSERKSVDEKIAET
+546 KSERKSPDEKIAET
-560 GRKCVKE
+560 GKKCVEK
-567 LNGKYGNIFNFIYRK
+567 LNSKYGNVFNFIYRK

-606 EYLVTGKNPFW
+606 EYLITGNNPFW
-617 VNTCND
+617 INTCKD

-644 ERLVGTIAHVLNKPE
+644 EKLVGTIAHVLNKPE
-659 INRITNTVVSG
+659 IDKITNTVVSG

-677 IGIGIKDERKTIFSR
+677 IGVGIKDERKTVFSR

-700 DLYANAVS
+700 DLYANAIS

-718 IYTGKGIYDVDVFYD
+718 IYTGKGIYDVEVFYD

-740 ENSVLSHDLLEGN
+740 ENSVLSHDLLEGS

-779 KHRWIRGDVQII
+779 KHRWIRGDVQIL

-806 LDNLARDLEEFF
+806 LDNLARDLEDFF
-818 ELIIIMVCFILA
+818 ELLLIIICFVLA
-830 LFNKENSGLFLT
+830 WLNKANSGLFLT

-893 DMAYLEINAFIKSLY
+893 DMAYLEINAFVKSIY

-928 NSQKSVK
+928 SSQKSVK

-940 MIPNVVLGLL
+940 MLPNVVLGLP
-950 LIALA
+950 LIIFA
-955 GGYLIFNFGA
+955 GWHWRNIVFLIL
-965 YFSAEGLILNES
+965 GLI
-977 LLGQGLGLGFSIIFL
+977 
-992 SLGIIWLIAPLVMY
+992 WLTAPLIMY
-1006 KLSLKNEKQLAEN
+1006 KLSMKNEKSLSQK

-1050 NYQPDRKVKRAVI
+1050 NYQPDRKIKSAEN

-1076 VSAYDLKFESLEDT
+1076 VSAYDLHFESLDET

-1120 EAVKPVFISSVD
+1120 ETVKPAFISSVD

-1139 LYTVKQFLMEIISK
+1139 LYTVKQFLIEVLD
-1153 NFSMI
+1153 
-1158 GAKENIS
+1158 GETVL
-1165 NINGKESTLIIN
+1165 E
-1177 KDINKP
+1177 
-1183 KINVNISKDN
+1183 SKDQ
-1193 KKTESK
+1193 
-1199 VDISKNINKEEINSL
+1199 ILAL
-1214 VKRIDTLIHQTDFS
+1214 VKKIDTFINQTDFS

-1237 FSIGYNLES
+1237 FSIGYNLET

-1327 ILSQKKYA
+1327 ILSQRKYA

-1392 PNEAIENLKTIDKN
+1392 PNESIENLKTIDKN

-1447 DNIFQKRFMQNAEI
+1447 DNIFQKRFMKNAEI
-1461 EGAEILLEEKMPKD
+1461 EGVEILLEEKMPKD

-1539 KDVNSR
+1539 KDVNS
-1545 KIYDTVFETNNDNSP
+1545 KKVYDTVFDAKNDNT
-1560 NRQGINQTNNINY
+1560 NKQTDEINNPNY
-1573 TNNQVL
+1573 TNNQVI

-1598 EITIAPNL
+1598 KVTIAPNL

-1618 GMSPLT
+1618 GMSLLT

-1648 KMFIDYEKIDEGIL
+1648 KMFIDYEKLDEGIL

-1696 FVERGNFETENKV
+1696 FVERGNFETENKA
-1709 LISNYDDKINLKN
+1709 LISNYEDKINKDFKN
-1722 ANSNVKIPEAV
+1722 MNSNIPETIQ
-1733 VNSTQL
+1733 NSIGL
-1739 SKKIVQTIQPIV
+1739 SKKIGQTINPIV

-1763 VKNVYL
+1763 VKDVYL
-1769 INSAGDTRDE
+1769 INSAGDSREE
-1779 AVDNLNEYTKSER
+1779 AVNNLQEYTKSER

-1811 NIKGKD
+1811 DVKGKD
-1817 IDIYQKMI
+1817 IDIYQKI
-1825 EKLLFS
+1825 IKELLFP
-1831 DNKECNFELD
+1831 DHKEYAISLD

-1855 NPILLAKLR
+1855 SPILLVKVR
-1864 DKNDTYLLNELI
+1864 DNNDTYLLNEI
-1876 KAKEFFDMKN
+1876 SKVKEYLDMKN
-1886 IPVDIIILSK
+1886 IVADIVVLSK
-1896 NEIQTDFKTLI
+1896 NEITSKFKTLI
-1907 NIPLE
+1907 NIPTE
-1912 DKRVIEA
+1912 DKRVLEA

-1929 GSISVQMKAKEMEQN
+1929 GSISIQMKNKNSNDTKNIGAKYSSNLVEKNNEQL
-1944 RQDGKLLNSTKQ
+1944 KP
-1956 DYSTNKQTIKTN
+1956 
-1968 ELICKQGKS
+1968 KS
-1977 KKDIEID
+1977 KKDFIGLILKHEDSEKIVEFD

-1993 YGGFSEDG
+1993 YGGFSQDG
-2001 NEYHIIID
+2001 NEYHIIVN
-2009 KNKKTPVAW
+2009 KNKKTPAVW
-2018 SNIMANDKFG
+2018 CNIMANDKFG

-2040 YKNCKTN
+2040 YKNCKMN
-2047 RITEFSNDAHLDKP
+2047 RITEFSNDAYLDKP
-2061 SEIIIMQE
+2061 SEVIIMQE
-2069 QDSENNI
+2069 MNEKDGEVISSNQISMDDKKHASQIINN
-2076 QKDKATINDNASFS
+2076 SFG
-2090 ISPNILADDGNYHI
+2090 ISPNVLPDTGNYHI
-2104 TYGFGYSKYEHIYND
+2104 TYGFGYSKYQHIYKD
-2119 IEEELTIFVPV
+2119 IEEELTVFVPI

-2138 LSLKNTSLKK
+2138 LSLKNTSLNK
-2148 KKIKIFYKIDFV
+2148 KKIKIFYDVDFV
-2160 LDETKDRFIN
+2160 LGERKDKFIN
-2170 ILFKENYN
+2170 YLYKENYN
-2178 LLLIKNNKKPDYYSY
+2178 LLFVKNNVNPKTYAY
-2193 ITSNEPITYKDE
+2193 ITSNEKIIYNGNLVE
-2205 IVQIDVEID
+2205 INVEID
-2214 SLETKEITL
+2214 SLETKEVTI
-2223 ILGAEETETKCME
+2223 ILGTEETETACME
-2236 AGAKYLGR
+2236 NASKYLQ
-2244 EKEALEEVKKY
+2244 KESKALEEVKKY
-2255 WLDQVKIIQ
+2255 WMDKAKIVE
-2264 AKTPLK
+2264 AKTPSK
-2270 SFDILQNGWTIYQTI
+2270 SFNIMQNGWTIYQTMA
-2285 VSRKFAKTGFYQSG
+2285 SRKLAKTGFYQSG

-2322 KNQILLHA
+2322 KNQIILHA

-2344 NDKNIGIRARYSD
+2344 NFNNLGIRARYSD
-2357 DLLWLPYAVI
+2357 DLLWLPYAVV
-2367 TYIEFTGNFGILNE
+2367 TYIDFTGDFRILNE
-2381 ETEFVKGRK
+2381 ETEYLEGRT
-2390 LKEDEHDYMDK
+2390 LKENEHDFMFNFKNGEDK
-2401 FKTTK
+2401 K
-2406 EKESIYHH
+2406 SIYHH
-2414 CMRAINRSLDFEYF
+2414 CMRAINRSLNFEYF

-2438 GMNKVGVKGKG
+2438 GMNKVGIKGKG

-2486 SKKNVDVKNID
+2486 EKKNVDVKNID

-2507 LMEVAEKLRK
+2507 LMEIAEKLRK
-2517 NLNSEGWDGRWY
+2517 NLNTVGWDGRWY

-2542 AVNKECKIDSILQSW
+2542 AVNSECKIDNIAQSW
-2557 SVISNAG
+2557 AVISNAG

-2577 KYLIDKENNLVKLLT
+2577 KYLIDKENNIVKLLT
-2592 PPFNNEEFKPGYIA
+2592 PPFENEEFKPGYIA

-2614 NGGQYTH
+2614 YGGQYTH
-2621 AAIWGAIAETI
+2621 SAIWTAIAETM
-2632 LNKPEEA
+2632 LNKPKQA

-2654 EEQMVKYKVEP
+2654 EEQAMKYKVEP
-2665 YVVEADIYGEN
+2665 YAVEADIYGEN

-2682 GWTWYTGSSGWLFTL
+2682 GWTWYTGSSGWMFTL

-2704 LKIYHR
+2704 LKIYHG

-2715 PCVPKDWNEFEV
+2715 PCLPKDWNEFEV
-2727 NLKWKN
+2727 TFRWKN
-2733 ANYHIRYERKNS
+2733 AKYNIKYERKNENS
-2745 GINNKD
+2745 ISNTKEENNKT
-2751 KKQEK
+2751 KE
-2756 NNNLD
+2756 
-2761 GNKQILDLNSDNVQM
+2761 NKQALDLSNENVQM
-2776 YLNGEEVEKIKLKD
+2776 YLDGEKVDEIHLKD

>member
-34 SSLDTYPIPRV
+34 SSPDTYPIPRV

-260 SMQNSILSIKAIS
+260 SMQNAILSIKAIS

-454 WVLGLLCF
+454 WILGLLCF

-567 LNGKYGNIFNFIYRK
+567 LNSKYGNIFNFIYRK

-659 INRITNTVVSG
+659 INKITNTVVSG

-806 LDNLARDLEEFF
+806 LDNLARDLEDFF
-818 ELIIIMVCFILA
+818 ELLIIIICFVLA
-830 LFNKENSGLFLT
+830 WLNKANSGLFLT

-950 LIALA
+950 LIA
-955 GGYLIFNFGA
+955 
-965 YFSAEGLILNES
+965 
-977 LLGQGLGLGFSIIFL
+977 
-992 SLGIIWLIAPLVMY
+992 V
-1006 KLSLKNEKQLAEN
+1006 
-1019 ISENDKEFLLDKA
+1019 
-1032 RKTWQYFKDNMV
+1032 
-1044 NNLPSD
+1044 
-1050 NYQPDRKVKRAVI
+1050 
-1063 TSPTNIGLALMSM
+1063 
-1076 VSAYDLKFESLEDT
+1076 
-1090 ISMIEKTI
+1090 
-1098 TTIENLPKWNG
+1098 
-1109 HLYNWYNIYTL
+1109 
-1120 EAVKPVFISSVD
+1120 
-1132 SGNLVGY
+1132 
-1139 LYTVKQFLMEIISK
+1139 
-1153 NFSMI
+1153 
-1158 GAKENIS
+1158 
-1165 NINGKESTLIIN
+1165 
-1177 KDINKP
+1177 
-1183 KINVNISKDN
+1183 
-1193 KKTESK
+1193 
-1199 VDISKNINKEEINSL
+1199 
-1214 VKRIDTLIHQTDFS
+1214 
-1228 KLYDYKIGL
+1228 
-1237 FSIGYNLES
+1237 
-1246 NTLINSY
+1246 
-1253 YDLLASEARQ
+1253 
-1263 TSIIAIAKRDVPSK
+1263 
-1277 HWNNCSRLLTTMGLY
+1277 
-1292 KGLISWGGTAF
+1292 
-1303 EYLMPTVNIPSYETS
+1303 
-1318 LLDESCRFS
+1318 
-1327 ILSQKKYA
+1327 
-1335 KKLGIP
+1335 
-1341 WGISESAYN
+1341 
-1350 TKDFKGNYQYKT
+1350 
-1362 FGVPWLGLKRD
+1362 
-1373 LDDEVVI
+1373 
-1380 SPYATAMALTFY
+1380 
-1392 PNEAIENLKTIDKN
+1392 
-1406 LGTGKYGFYE
+1406 
-1416 SIDYKPKKA
+1416 
-1425 VNKTFMAHHQGLIL
+1425 
-1439 TSINNLLN
+1439 
-1447 DNIFQKRFMQNAEI
+1447 
-1461 EGAEILLEEKMPKD
+1461 
-1475 MITTKERKEK
+1475 
-1485 VEKIKYKDYEEYT
+1485 
-1498 ERTSG
+1498 
-1503 INVLANEKYSI
+1503 
-1514 VMKDDGSSYNKFGN
+1514 
-1528 DIISNNIHIYI
+1528 
-1539 KDVNSR
+1539 
-1545 KIYDTVFETNNDNSP
+1545 
-1560 NRQGINQTNNINY
+1560 
-1573 TNNQVL
+1573 
-1579 FTTSEDKV
+1579 
-1587 IIQDGNLMITM
+1587 
-1598 EITIAPNL
+1598 
-1606 PIEIRKISIKNT
+1606 
-1618 GMSPLT
+1618 
-1624 LEVTSYMDILL
+1624 
-1635 ADFKGFYAHPTFN
+1635 
-1648 KMFIDYEKIDEGIL
+1648 
-1662 LTRRRREEK
+1662 
-1671 RQKTF
+1671 
-1676 IATNLVYDE
+1676 
-1685 GDLEFEIDKEK
+1685 
-1696 FVERGNFETENKV
+1696 
-1709 LISNYDDKINLKN
+1709 
-1722 ANSNVKIPEAV
+1722 
-1733 VNSTQL
+1733 
-1739 SKKIVQTIQPIV
+1739 
-1751 AMRRLVN
+1751 
-1758 INPDE
+1758 
-1763 VKNVYL
+1763 
-1769 INSAGDTRDE
+1769 
-1779 AVDNLNEYTKSER
+1779 
-1792 LNTIFDLSKNHS
+1792 
-1804 FAEARFL
+1804 
-1811 NIKGKD
+1811 
-1817 IDIYQKMI
+1817 
-1825 EKLLFS
+1825 
-1831 DNKECNFELD
+1831 
-1841 LSNEKLWKYGISGD
+1841 
-1855 NPILLAKLR
+1855 
-1864 DKNDTYLLNELI
+1864 
-1876 KAKEFFDMKN
+1876 
-1886 IPVDIIILSK
+1886 
-1896 NEIQTDFKTLI
+1896 
-1907 NIPLE
+1907 
-1912 DKRVIEA
+1912 
-1919 RANLILDSKL
+1919 
-1929 GSISVQMKAKEMEQN
+1929 
-1944 RQDGKLLNSTKQ
+1944 
-1956 DYSTNKQTIKTN
+1956 
-1968 ELICKQGKS
+1968 
-1977 KKDIEID
+1977 
-1984 TSKLLYFNG
+1984 
-1993 YGGFSEDG
+1993 
-2001 NEYHIIID
+2001 
-2009 KNKKTPVAW
+2009 
-2018 SNIMANDKFG
+2018 
-2028 TVVTEGLGGYTW
+2028 
-2040 YKNCKTN
+2040 
-2047 RITEFSNDAHLDKP
+2047 
-2061 SEIIIMQE
+2061 
-2069 QDSENNI
+2069 
-2076 QKDKATINDNASFS
+2076 
-2090 ISPNILADDGNYHI
+2090 
-2104 TYGFGYSKYEHIYND
+2104 
-2119 IEEELTIFVPV
+2119 
-2130 KDSLKISK
+2130 
-2138 LSLKNTSLKK
+2138 
-2148 KKIKIFYKIDFV
+2148 
-2160 LDETKDRFIN
+2160 
-2170 ILFKENYN
+2170 
-2178 LLLIKNNKKPDYYSY
+2178 
-2193 ITSNEPITYKDE
+2193 
-2205 IVQIDVEID
+2205 
-2214 SLETKEITL
+2214 
-2223 ILGAEETETKCME
+2223 
-2236 AGAKYLGR
+2236 
-2244 EKEALEEVKKY
+2244 
-2255 WLDQVKIIQ
+2255 
-2264 AKTPLK
+2264 
-2270 SFDILQNGWTIYQTI
+2270 
-2285 VSRKFAKTGFYQSG
+2285 
-2299 GAIGYRDQLQDAMN
+2299 
-2313 LKYLDSNIL
+2313 
-2322 KNQILLHA
+2322 
-2330 KHQFKEGDV
+2330 
-2339 LHWWH
+2339 
-2344 NDKNIGIRARYSD
+2344 
-2357 DLLWLPYAVI
+2357 
-2367 TYIEFTGNFGILNE
+2367 
-2381 ETEFVKGRK
+2381 
-2390 LKEDEHDYMDK
+2390 
-2401 FKTTK
+2401 
-2406 EKESIYHH
+2406 
-2414 CMRAINRSLDFEYF
+2414 
-2428 PKIQGGDWND
+2428 
-2438 GMNKVGVKGKG
+2438 
-2449 ESVWLGFFLYSIL
+2449 
-2462 IKFAEYSKYITRFA
+2462 
-2476 NKETTIAMLA
+2476 
-2486 SKKNVDVKNID
+2486 
-2497 TDEKSDEYER
+2497 
-2507 LMEVAEKLRK
+2507 
-2517 NLNSEGWDGRWY
+2517 
-2529 KRATTDDGKVLGS
+2529 
-2542 AVNKECKIDSILQSW
+2542 
-2557 SVISNAG
+2557 
-2564 DNDKKYIAMENME
+2564 
-2577 KYLIDKENNLVKLLT
+2577 
-2592 PPFNNEEFKPGYIA
+2592 
-2606 SYAPGMRE
+2606 
-2614 NGGQYTH
+2614 
-2621 AAIWGAIAETI
+2621 
-2632 LNKPEEA
+2632 
-2639 MEIYKMINPIEHSKT
+2639 
-2654 EEQMVKYKVEP
+2654 
-2665 YVVEADIYGEN
+2665 
-2676 EFAGRG
+2676 
-2682 GWTWYTGSSGWLFTL
+2682 
-2697 QTEYILG
+2697 
-2704 LKIYHR
+2704 
-2710 ELKIK
+2710 
-2715 PCVPKDWNEFEV
+2715 
-2727 NLKWKN
+2727 
-2733 ANYHIRYERKNS
+2733 
-2745 GINNKD
+2745 
-2751 KKQEK
+2751 
-2756 NNNLD
+2756 
-2761 GNKQILDLNSDNVQM
+2761 
-2776 YLNGEEVEKIKLKD
+2776 
-2790 EGEFEVKVEF
+2790 

>member
-1 MYKTLNTKEIVL
+1 MYKILNTKEIVL

-19 EYLAKLA
+19 EYLAKFA

-34 SSLDTYPIPRV
+34 SNLETYPIPRV
-45 LDNFEYITLIYTLL
+45 LDNFEYISLVYTLL

-94 SKNKYEKF
+94 SKSKYEKF

-135 TTEYIQAYQTQ
+135 ITEYIQAYQTQ

-161 QISIIEKIRG
+161 QISIVEKIRG

-236 VQKNGMTLSDVINK
+236 VQRNGMTLSDVTNK

-273 RMDILSIFENTSVVE
+273 RMDILSIFENTSIVE
-288 KMLNTDKVYKK
+288 KMLSTDEEYKK

-332 LCNLKLNNNK
+332 LCGLKTNDIEKISNIDKSKIKQIK
-342 NDTKDDEN
+342 NTVK
-350 INQDIKKVTAI
+350 
-361 QDYATYFNQKNEN
+361 NQK
-374 NDNKYSVGL
+374 
-383 DGTKGYNRDT
+383 
-393 VNNQKKSHVGYYL
+393 QSHVGYYL
-406 IAEGKSQ
+406 VAEGKSQ
-413 LLSKL
+413 LLSRL
-418 LNRKV
+418 LNKKV
-423 KNISNSTKAK
+423 KIISNSTKSK

-439 YILTIAITILLCMKS
+439 YILTIAITILLCTRS
-454 WVLGLLCF
+454 WLMGILCF

-467 VVTKFLQ
+467 VATKFLQ
-474 YVLSKAVK
+474 YVLSKIVK
-482 PKILPKLDFQD
+482 PKVLPKLDFQD
-493 NGIPKKYATMCVIP
+493 EGIPKEYATMCVIP
-507 ALLKDENDVTEFM
+507 LLLKDENDVIESI
-520 HKLEVYYLANKS
+520 HKLEVYYLANKT

-546 KSERKSVDEKIAET
+546 KCEKKSIDEKIAAT
-560 GRKCVKE
+560 GKKCVEK
-567 LNGKYGNIFNFIYRK
+567 LNSKYGNVFNFIYRK

-606 EYLVTGKNPFW
+606 EYLITGNNPFW
-617 VNTCND
+617 INTCKD

-644 ERLVGTIAHVLNKPE
+644 EKLVGTIAHVLNKPE
-659 INRITNTVVSG
+659 INKITNTVVLG

-677 IGIGIKDERKTIFSR
+677 IGVGIKDERKTVFSR

-700 DLYANAVS
+700 DLYANAIS

-718 IYTGKGIYDVDVFYD
+718 IYTGKGIYDVEVFYD

-740 ENSVLSHDLLEGN
+740 ENSVLSHDLLEGS

-779 KHRWIRGDVQII
+779 KHRWIRGDVQIL

-806 LDNLARDLEEFF
+806 LDNLARDLEDFF
-818 ELIIIMVCFILA
+818 ELLLIIICFVLA
-830 LFNKENSGLFLT
+830 WLNKANSGLFLT

-893 DMAYLEINAFIKSLY
+893 DMAYLEINAFVKSIY

-928 NSQKSVK
+928 SSQKSVK

-940 MIPNVVLGLL
+940 MLPNVVLGLL
-950 LIALA
+950 LIIFA
-955 GGYLIFNFGA
+955 GWHWRNIVFLIL
-965 YFSAEGLILNES
+965 GLI
-977 LLGQGLGLGFSIIFL
+977 
-992 SLGIIWLIAPLVMY
+992 WLTAPLIMY
-1006 KLSLKNEKQLAEN
+1006 KLSMKNEKSLSQK

-1050 NYQPDRKVKRAVI
+1050 NYQPDRKIKSAEN

-1076 VSAYDLKFESLEDT
+1076 VSAYDLHFESLTET

-1120 EAVKPVFISSVD
+1120 ETVKPAFISSVD

-1139 LYTVKQFLMEIISK
+1139 LYTVKQFLIEVL
-1153 NFSMI
+1153 
-1158 GAKENIS
+1158 E
-1165 NINGKESTLIIN
+1165 EETVLE
-1177 KDINKP
+1177 
-1183 KINVNISKDN
+1183 SKDQILALV
-1193 KKTESK
+1193 KK
-1199 VDISKNINKEEINSL
+1199 VDTFIN
-1214 VKRIDTLIHQTDFS
+1214 QTDFS

-1237 FSIGYNLES
+1237 FSIGYNLET

-1327 ILSQKKYA
+1327 ILSQRKYA

-1373 LDDEVVI
+1373 LDDEVII

-1392 PNEAIENLKTIDKN
+1392 PNESIENLKTIDKN

-1447 DNIFQKRFMQNAEI
+1447 DNIFQKRFMKNAEI
-1461 EGAEILLEEKMPKD
+1461 EGVEILLEEKMPKD

-1539 KDVNSR
+1539 KDVNS
-1545 KIYDTVFETNNDNSP
+1545 KKVYDTVFDAKNDNT
-1560 NRQGINQTNNINY
+1560 NKQADQINNPNY
-1573 TNNQVL
+1573 TNNQVI

-1598 EITIAPNL
+1598 KVTIAPNL

-1648 KMFIDYEKIDEGIL
+1648 KMFIDYEKLDEGIL

-1709 LISNYDDKINLKN
+1709 LISNYEDKINKDFKN
-1722 ANSNVKIPEAV
+1722 MNSNIPEIV
-1733 VNSTQL
+1733 QKSIGL
-1739 SKKIVQTIQPIV
+1739 SKKIGHTINPIV

-1758 INPDE
+1758 IDPDE
-1763 VKNVYL
+1763 VKDVYL
-1769 INSAGDTRDE
+1769 INSAGDSKEE
-1779 AVDNLNEYTKSER
+1779 AINNLQEYTKSER

-1811 NIKGKD
+1811 DVKGKD
-1817 IDIYQKMI
+1817 IDIYQKI
-1825 EKLLFS
+1825 IKELLFP
-1831 DNKECNFELD
+1831 DHKEYAISLD

-1855 NPILLAKLR
+1855 DPILLVKVR
-1864 DKNDTYLLNELI
+1864 DNNDTYLLNEI
-1876 KAKEFFDMKN
+1876 SKVKEYLDMKN
-1886 IPVDIIILSK
+1886 IEADLVVLSK
-1896 NEIQTDFKTLI
+1896 NEITSKFKTLI
-1907 NIPLE
+1907 NIPTE

-1929 GSISVQMKAKEMEQN
+1929 GSISIQMKNKNNNDTKNIGAKYSSNLIEKNNEQL
-1944 RQDGKLLNSTKQ
+1944 KL
-1956 DYSTNKQTIKTN
+1956 
-1968 ELICKQGKS
+1968 ES
-1977 KKDIEID
+1977 KKDFKGLILKHKDSEKNVEFD

-1993 YGGFSEDG
+1993 YGGFSQDG
-2001 NEYHIIID
+2001 NEYHIIVN
-2009 KNKKTPVAW
+2009 KNKKTPAVW
-2018 SNIMANDKFG
+2018 CNIMANDKFG

-2040 YKNCKTN
+2040 YKNCKMN
-2047 RITEFSNDAHLDKP
+2047 RITEFSNDAYLDKP
-2061 SEIIIMQE
+2061 SEVIIMQE
-2069 QDSENNI
+2069 MNEKNGEVLSSNQISMDDKKHASQIINN
-2076 QKDKATINDNASFS
+2076 SFG
-2090 ISPNILADDGNYHI
+2090 ISPNILPDTGNYHI
-2104 TYGFGYSKYEHIYND
+2104 TYGFGYSKYQHIYKD
-2119 IEEELTIFVPV
+2119 IEEELTVFVPI

-2138 LSLKNTSLKK
+2138 LSLKNTSLNKK
-2148 KKIKIFYKIDFV
+2148 NIKISYDVDFV
-2160 LDETKDRFIN
+2160 LGERKDKFIN
-2170 ILFKENYN
+2170 YLYKENYN
-2178 LLLIKNNKKPDYYSY
+2178 LLFVKNNVNPKTYAY
-2193 ITSNEPITYKDE
+2193 ITSNEKIIYNGNLVE
-2205 IVQIDVEID
+2205 INVEID
-2214 SLETKEITL
+2214 SLETKEVTI
-2223 ILGAEETETKCME
+2223 ILGTEETETACME
-2236 AGAKYLGR
+2236 NASKYLQ
-2244 EKEALEEVKKY
+2244 KESKALEEVKKY
-2255 WLDQVKIIQ
+2255 WMDKVKIVE
-2264 AKTPLK
+2264 AKTPSK
-2270 SFDILQNGWTIYQTI
+2270 SFNIMQNGWTIYQTMA
-2285 VSRKFAKTGFYQSG
+2285 SRKLAKTGFYQSG

-2313 LKYLDSNIL
+2313 LKYIDSDIL

-2344 NDKNIGIRARYSD
+2344 NFNNLGIRARYSD
-2357 DLLWLPYAVI
+2357 DLLWLPYAVA
-2367 TYIEFTGNFGILNE
+2367 TYIDFTGDFRILNE
-2381 ETEFVKGRK
+2381 EAEYLEGRM
-2390 LKEDEHDYMDK
+2390 LKENEHDFMFN
-2401 FKTTK
+2401 FKNGK

-2414 CMRAINRSLDFEYF
+2414 CMRAINRSLNFEYF

-2438 GMNKVGVKGKG
+2438 GMNKVGIKGKG
-2449 ESVWLGFFLYSIL
+2449 ESIWLGFFLYSIL

-2486 SKKNVDVKNID
+2486 EKKNVDVKNID

-2507 LMEVAEKLRK
+2507 LMEIAEKLRK
-2517 NLNSEGWDGRWY
+2517 NLNTVGWDGRWY

-2542 AVNKECKIDSILQSW
+2542 AVNKECKIDSLSQSW

-2577 KYLIDKENNLVKLLT
+2577 KYLIDKENNIVKLLT
-2592 PPFNNEEFKPGYIA
+2592 PPFENEEFKPGYIA

-2621 AAIWGAIAETI
+2621 SAIWTAIAETM
-2632 LNKPEEA
+2632 LNKPDQA

-2654 EEQMVKYKVEP
+2654 EEQAMKYKVEP
-2665 YVVEADIYGEN
+2665 YAVEADIYGEN

-2682 GWTWYTGSSGWLFTL
+2682 GWTWYTGSSGWMFTL

-2704 LKIYHR
+2704 LKIYHG

-2727 NLKWKN
+2727 TFRWKN
-2733 ANYHIRYERKNS
+2733 AKYNIKYERKNENA
-2745 GINNKD
+2745 INNS
-2751 KKQEK
+2751 EK
-2756 NNNLD
+2756 NEN
-2761 GNKQILDLNSDNVQM
+2761 GRENKQDLDLSNENVQM
-2776 YLNGEEVEKIKLKD
+2776 YLDGEKVDEIHLKD
-2790 EGEFEVKVEF
+2790 EGKFEVKVKY

>member
-34 SSLDTYPIPRV
+34 SSPDTYPIPRV

-260 SMQNSILSIKAIS
+260 SMQNAILSIKAIS

-361 QDYATYFNQKNEN
+361 QDYATYFNQKNKN

-454 WVLGLLCF
+454 WILGLLCF

-567 LNGKYGNIFNFIYRK
+567 LNSKYGNIFNFIYRK

-659 INRITNTVVSG
+659 INKITNTVVSG

-692 LFAGSGGT
+692 LLAGSGGT

-753 YLRCGLASDILL
+753 YLKCGLASDILL

-771 NYISYRKR
+771 NYISFRKR

-806 LDNLARDLEEFF
+806 LDNLARDLEDFF
-818 ELIIIMVCFILA
+818 ELIIIIVCFILA

-888 LSILP
+888 FSILP

-992 SLGIIWLIAPLVMY
+992 SLAIIWLIAPLVMY

-1120 EAVKPVFISSVD
+1120 EEVKPVFISSVD

-1165 NINGKESTLIIN
+1165 NINGKESTLI
-1177 KDINKP
+1177 INKP

-1373 LDDEVVI
+1373 LDDEIVI

-1392 PNEAIENLKTIDKN
+1392 PNEAIENLKTIDEN
-1406 LGTGKYGFYE
+1406 SGTGKYGFYE

-1447 DNIFQKRFMQNAEI
+1447 NNIFQKRFMRNAEI
-1461 EGAEILLEEKMPKD
+1461 EGAQILLEEKMPKD
-1475 MITTKERKEK
+1475 MITTKEKKEK

-1514 VMKDDGSSYNKFGN
+1514 VMKDDGSSYSKFGN
-1528 DIISNNIHIYI
+1528 DIISDNIHIYI
-1539 KDVNSR
+1539 KDINS
-1545 KIYDTVFETNNDNSP
+1545 KKVYDTVFETQFQEDNSQDK
-1560 NRQGINQTNNINY
+1560 QGIDQTNRLKAANY
-1573 TNNQVL
+1573 TNNQVI

-1587 IIQDGNLMITM
+1587 IIQDGNLMLTM
-1598 EITIAPNL
+1598 KVTIVPNL

-1618 GMSPLT
+1618 GMSTLT

-1635 ADFKGFYAHPTFN
+1635 ADFRAFYSHPTFN
-1648 KMFIDYEKIDEGIL
+1648 KMFIDYEKIGDGIL
-1662 LTRRRREEK
+1662 FTRRRREES
-1671 RQKTF
+1671 RQKSF
-1676 IATNLVYDE
+1676 VATNLVYDE
-1685 GDLEFEIDKEK
+1685 GDLEFELDKER
-1696 FVERGNFETENKV
+1696 FVERGNFETENRTLRRDYENKV
-1709 LISNYDDKINLKN
+1709 DYEVQ
-1722 ANSNVKIPEAV
+1722 NSNLDIPSAV
-1733 VNSTQL
+1733 RNSSQL

-1758 INPDE
+1758 VKPDE
-1763 VKNVYL
+1763 EESIYL
-1769 INSAGDTRDE
+1769 INSAGDNKEE
-1779 AVDNLNEYTKSER
+1779 AIENLKEYTKSER
-1792 LNTIFDLSKNHS
+1792 LNAIFDISKNHS
-1804 FAEARFL
+1804 FAETRFL
-1811 NIKGKD
+1811 NVKGKD
-1817 IDIYQKMI
+1817 IALYQKML
-1825 EKLLFS
+1825 EKLLFPKT
-1831 DNKECNFELD
+1831 KECNIEMD
-1841 LSNEKLWKYGISGD
+1841 LSTRKLWKYGISGD
-1855 NPILLAKLR
+1855 NPILLVKLR
-1864 DKNDTYLLNELI
+1864 DNNDTYLINEVT
-1876 KAKEFFDMKN
+1876 KAKEYFDMKN
-1886 IPVDIIILSK
+1886 ITVDVVILSK
-1896 NEIQTDFKTLI
+1896 NEIQTNFKTLI

-1919 RANLILDSKL
+1919 RANLILDAKL
-1929 GSISVQMKAKEMEQN
+1929 GSIGIQMKEIETSETDRKN
-1944 RQDGKLLNSTKQ
+1944 KLIL
-1956 DYSTNKQTIKTN
+1956 
-1968 ELICKQGKS
+1968 EPGKS
-1977 KKDIEID
+1977 EKNIEIN
-1984 TSKLLYFNG
+1984 TSKLLFYNG

-2001 NEYHIIID
+2001 NEYHIIVN

-2018 SNIMANDKFG
+2018 SNIMTNDKFG
-2028 TVVTEGLGGYTW
+2028 TLVTEGLGGYTW

-2047 RITEFSNDAHLDKP
+2047 RITEFSNDAQLDRP
-2061 SEIIIMQE
+2061 SELIIMQDIS
-2069 QDSENNI
+2069 DS
-2076 QKDKATINDNASFS
+2076 NDEKKEPRVLKNVFS
-2090 ISPNILADDGNYHI
+2090 ISPNVLEDNGNYHI
-2104 TYGFGYSKYEHIYND
+2104 TYGFGYSKFEHIYND
-2119 IEEELTIFVPV
+2119 IEEELIIFVP
-2130 KDSLKISK
+2130 KDDSLKINK
-2138 LSLKNTSLKK
+2138 ISLKNTSLKK
-2148 KKIKIFYKIDFV
+2148 KKIKILYDVDFILGEV
-2160 LDETKDRFIN
+2160 KNRFIN
-2170 ILFKENYN
+2170 YSFKENYN
-2178 LLLIKNNKKPDYYSY
+2178 LLLVKNNINPSYYAY
-2193 ITSNEPITYKDE
+2193 ITSNEKIEYKNNVVE
-2205 IVQIDVEID
+2205 INVEID
-2214 SLETKEITL
+2214 SLETKEVTL

-2236 AGAKYLGR
+2236 IGSKYLGK
-2244 EKEALEEVKKY
+2244 EDEALEEVKKY
-2255 WLDQVKIIQ
+2255 WLEKVKVVQV
-2264 AKTPLK
+2264 KTPLK
-2270 SFDILQNGWTIYQTI
+2270 SFDIMQNGWTIYQTI
-2285 VSRKFAKTGFYQSG
+2285 ASRKLSRTGFYQSG
-2299 GAIGYRDQLQDAMN
+2299 GAIGYRDQLQDSMG

-2322 KNQILLHA
+2322 KNQIILHA

-2344 NDKNIGIRARYSD
+2344 NEKNTGIRARYSD
-2357 DLLWLPYAVI
+2357 DLLWLPYAVA
-2367 TYIEFTGNFGILNE
+2367 TYIEFTGDFRILNE
-2381 ETEFVKGRK
+2381 EAGYVIGRK
-2390 LKEDEHDYMDK
+2390 LKENEHDYMSE

-2406 EKESIYHH
+2406 ETESIYEH
-2414 CMRAINRSLDFEYF
+2414 CMRAINKSLNFEYF
-2428 PKIQGGDWND
+2428 PKMNGGDWND
-2438 GMNKVGVKGKG
+2438 GMNKVGIKGKG

-2462 IKFAEYSKYITRFA
+2462 VKFAEYSKYITRFA
-2476 NKETTIAMLA
+2476 NKETAIAMQEA
-2486 SKKNVDVKNID
+2486 NRKVDVKNID
-2497 TDEKSDEYER
+2497 TDEKSGEYER
-2507 LMEVAEKLRK
+2507 LMQVAEKLKK
-2517 NLNSEGWDGRWY
+2517 NLNTEGWDGRWY
-2529 KRATTDDGKVLGS
+2529 KRATDDEGRTLGS
-2542 AVNKECKIDSILQSW
+2542 AVNKECKIDGISQSW
-2557 SVISNAG
+2557 AVISNAG
-2564 DNDKKYIAMENME
+2564 DNDKKYIAMENMK

-2592 PPFNNEEFKPGYIA
+2592 PPFENKEFKPGYIA

-2704 LKIYHR
+2704 LKIYHG

-2727 NLKWKN
+2727 DFKWKN
-2733 ANYHIRYERKNS
+2733 AKYHIKYERKNS
-2745 GINNKD
+2745 GIDNKD
-2751 KKQEK
+2751 GKQEK
-2756 NNNLD
+2756 NNNLNE
-2761 GNKQILDLNSDNVQM
+2761 NKQILDLNNDNVQM
-2776 YLNGEEVEKIKLKD
+2776 YLNEEKVDEIHLKS